1 MTNNDLAVELLQ
13 QRKKKRE
20 DPQSAA
26 TQTSTQ
32 SMSGQAALA
41 QELLSQRIQAR
52 KEREA
57 TQPTVSLPSQRI
69 DPAKE
74 RQESKG
80 KFNGWKYFENLGK
93 TLLAG
98 AASISAATGAMAE
111 DAVTSVID
119 TIFQG
124 ANTKGSGLFNALY
137 HGRPDWKFLGENGL
151 VGIEQN
157 KAHLDAEREEEVS
170 KINDSTIAGKAAKK
184 AASYGGDI
192 AYGVGGAIPMAMT
205 AGAAAVAPI
214 VNGVATSTEALANLG
229 ASVVESSGILSTLGK
244 GFRDTLTSKNY
255 WTAFA
260 SEVGSDYQ
268 EALSDGASTSE
279 AMNYAIGTSLLNSV
293 IEIGGGIQNVPKG
306 FSVKNLLRSAAE
318 EGMEEI
324 WQGPVGRT
332 MQNVVYGADNP
343 IASLSDDRAIFNPV
357 TSAQEFAGGFAVGG
371 ILSGAQ
377 MAAGKAADSVYNKQI
392 EKQSKRYEQV
402 QQMVRDRSGVKG
414 TYQTQEDGK
423 TTVGGSESAIK
434 SIVKGGQ
441 IEMETGDIVSPDK
454 VTFADR
460 NTADLYEGAI
470 NRAANAGAAN
480 VFVDSYAGGDVSR
493 YLLGMQEA
501 YEDGRAGVVTE
512 KRGTFADD
520 LTDAQRA
527 AAWNQGAADGLQ
539 SFRSDTGLGENGSAA
554 WTQVQQNQAVR
565 SNPRLRTGF
574 TSMYQAGLSGKAL
587 TDVKSDAAKYIPP
600 SVQTAAYQAGL
611 ADAASSLAR
620 EKAGV
625 KLVTRSDEAG
635 LADNDYSR
643 NLANK
648 DAGTARVLGAL
659 ASDMGVRIEIVP
671 QVQGGAANG
680 KYVNKTNTIQLAADA
695 DNPLAFVA
703 AHEVTHRMQDAAP
716 TEYHA
721 YRDAVMAYRA
731 NELGDDTAAHMV
743 ERYRD
748 ASREAG
754 VTLTQEEA
762 MDEIAADFTAEML
775 NDADLFERFA
785 AKNRTTA
792 KTLLDRLK
800 EFISKVKG
808 LVASKRN
815 KAAQEAYGKNFAEL
829 QKIADL
835 WQTAYDKAAETVGH
849 AVLVTNDAPTAGVSY
864 DDAVYSLRVT
874 DEALKSWLDR
884 QETVKTYKT
893 MQIVDGKLY
902 PPMAARVEGKYE
914 DPSVLGEWE
923 SAVERP
929 DLADNNGKF
938 KLDKGKGQGS
948 IKAAYN
954 PYMHSSNLVINDQ
967 FSGAY
972 TRNNLVTVECE
983 VPISEQTSG
992 YRAEKAKDSVGW
1004 HSWHTGT
1011 VAGQVRKQKGIERKV
1026 FLSRWIKPVRI
1037 LSDSEVAHMYKELLS
1052 GTNISVPDNVVTPA
1066 LLNELKKAGVMIAES
1081 GRVKPAN
1088 GDESAKLQIR
1098 RKYWKPKLRSDEWT
1112 LLNKKL
1118 DEEIGSSEQ
1127 YLDESTKWLYAD
1139 EKGVQVFALY
1149 GIGDGTE
1156 ATPLYASGGKAAL
1169 SDHQTLMAAG
1179 KEFDYGFNRD
1189 AETLNRVFKTLRD
1202 KQRKSYGSVFASEEG
1217 SSADG
1222 YGRVSTV
1229 KGDGNGR
1236 GSSGAGA
1243 QDQRGVKEKFQLKAP
1258 VEETRNLLAL
1268 HNKDEESILTALRL
1282 GGIPMPSI
1290 AIVKAQSGHSKYG
1303 PISLVFNK
1311 STIDPQ
1317 VDARNKVYGGDAYT
1331 PTKVSVEYPV
1341 NTRKALSIER
1351 EISDLSRKTA
1361 GGSFSSSSAIRA
1373 LGVDDISTYSV
1384 DELAKKL
1391 ANSDA
1396 VRAAYLAD
1404 TGKTLEPVMKDKV
1417 FSEAYGNDTL
1427 QAIVNKVGVQ
1437 RLAEMNA
1444 EIAAG
1449 ASVDD
1454 AVGTDVSAI
1463 REILEN
1469 YYRNSG
1475 EAILQRA
1482 AKRNGWTQDE
1492 VSRKREER
1500 VARAMENNVY
1510 PAAMERLIRD
1520 AWMFYEDGGA
1530 TKGEIDYWETRN
1542 KLLKFTNSNDVQ
1554 KWIRGKLDG
1563 VLGDAGIYNG
1573 KDPYTANGNRRS
1585 FHSTH
1590 YDYTLENIVKAMS
1603 ETQEERG
1610 GQVSGVTAGGLQA
1623 SAVPSYNSV
1632 GEIKADSGRLGSVE
1646 SDSYKTQI
1654 QAVEERIRGVVDQIR
1669 KETKPHSDNSYEEG
1683 EIIGT
1688 VLMEA
1693 AKGKCTVA
1701 SIVRTFAKEG
1711 YSISQSTAKRIQSLY
1726 NAAAELPTEY
1736 FEAKPQRA
1744 VGFDEVLAA
1753 VIPDNSS
1760 SAIREALSD
1769 AGVRII
1775 EYPAG
1780 DESARLNAVNSVDDA
1795 RFQLKSQTQIESE
1808 MRDIKK
1814 ERDRLK
1820 ARVQSLERQVARWKA
1835 ETKPSMPSFREGD
1848 LKKLGNRLINDFD
1861 SSTKYR
1867 EIKTDMENLGKA
1879 LLSQNVPDTDLHAYA
1894 EYVAEKII
1902 QNSRVLDD
1910 GGEDLLEIQKH
1921 LKSVKLAY
1929 TDDGSIP
1936 DFSAWKKAHRDI
1948 KFAKDGG
1955 LPVDVAYHE
1964 LTEMFGGGYFPASI
1978 TNPADQLTRM
1988 GEILEDIDNIWSNP
2002 YDEYH
2007 DIAVTALG
2015 NALIEGMISDDVRQT
2030 RPTYAD
2036 RKEQEIAHLKDLL
2049 SKTRAGRDEKI
2060 KQMRTAYAERTK
2072 AGAERRKAREIR
2084 AKISRHTETLS
2095 RKLLRPTDKQHI
2107 PEQLRTPVAALLRSI
2122 NMESARSYDEN
2133 GRLRSGNNGTPTKRT
2148 QDAIRLREAY
2158 DSILSND
2165 PNFVID
2171 PALFGGDGTS
2181 GFIDQLVQLGNQRID
2196 EMNTAQLNVIWK
2208 AIKGIETTI
2217 TSYDKALSSG
2227 KYMFISQW
2235 ANDLRSGVSSRKRA
2249 NKKAAL
2255 SLYDPR
2261 TFFNAYGDAGL
2272 DVFRALRNAED
2283 TQNRRVAEVAK
2294 LTEKFMSREVYKQRN
2309 ERHTFTTEGGQ
2320 TITLTNDQIMNL
2332 YNLAN
2337 RGKHSMQ
2344 HLSVGG
2350 VIQPYIKRD
2359 GKLPAIERGTKSIPL
2374 TASDVAQITD
2384 VLTDEQIKVAKGLQK
2399 IASTMLAKWGNEASM
2414 AVYGYNKF
2422 TEEHYWPIKSAREAI
2437 VQNAERG
2444 ENMPREI
2451 RNMGSAKALNE
2462 NASNT
2467 LDLGGVFDVFTK
2479 NASDMI
2485 TYSTMLEPMED
2496 INRLFNYRYRD
2507 SAGNLTG
2514 KNVKNVLTDVYG
2526 EQALKYWRNLM
2537 SDVQNGI
2544 AHDDEPITRMIEKF
2558 VGRTKA
2564 ASVGMNA
2571 RVVLQ
2576 QPTAFFRAAAIID
2589 PSDMAKGLV
2598 KAPTKGN
2605 GWKKAKQYAGIAA
2618 IKDSSGFDQAGQYT
2632 IMKGI
2637 LNGADQTF
2645 MDKLSDA
2652 SGAAAAKA
2660 DAVTWGKIWN
2670 ACEYTVQKEGRYEVG
2685 SEEFYTRTAEVF
2697 SDVIDQSQVVDGI
2710 LQRTQIMRSGNG
2722 LTKQATAFM
2731 GEPMKS
2737 LNMLLRAYDAWR
2749 YETNPS
2755 KKSAA
2760 LKQFARTS
2768 IALLVT
2774 DGVNALVQSLVDA
2787 ARKDDKDKD
2796 YWGRYFE
2803 VLTGVTGEDDTV
2815 VSVLLGSNLWDNI
2828 DPVGRIPFAKDIKS
2842 MLQGYTVSRM
2852 DADAVSDFI
2861 AAAQLFTKATQGD
2874 GQKTTLYAFKQLLV
2888 TGSKIFG
2895 ISVGNIGRDTWAV
2908 ARSIAQE
2915 TGSYWAM
2922 YQMEQMIYRVAPDAK
2937 NSSRYYSI
2945 LYHAL
2950 QDDKAA
2956 YDRIYA
2962 DLISKGYTDKQIKTG
2977 MKNAI
2982 KNAGGSDM
2990 LSQLEDVGFSRED
3003 AETVIKQQEFKQ
3015 SYGFSYD
3022 DLADEYADGNIS
3034 RREVIRALQNVGG
3047 LSAEDAELKATAYD
3061 WKNAGVSDATNAIV
3075 KAYQS
3080 YGSDAGFDKKSF
3092 AEAYKDL
3099 NAVKGED
3106 TDGDGKIE
3114 KKQFVLEAIN
3124 KMNISTA
3131 QKDAL
3136 YRMKGYGEKQLADAP
3151 WH

>member
-13 QRKKKRE
+13 QRRKKRE
-20 DPQSAA
+20 ESQSAGA
-26 TQTSTQ
+26 QTTTQ

-93 TLLAG
+93 TLLTG

-157 KAHLDAEREEEVS
+157 KAYLDAEREEEVS
-170 KINDSTIAGKAAKK
+170 KINDSSIAGKAAKK

-279 AMNYAIGTSLLNSV
+279 AMNYAIATSLLNSV
-293 IEIGGGIQNVPKG
+293 IEIGGGIQNVPKN
-306 FSVKNLLRSAAE
+306 FSVKDILRSAAE

-332 MQNVVYGADNP
+332 MQNVVYGANNP
-343 IASLSDDRAIFNPV
+343 IVSTTDDRAIFNPV
-357 TSAQEFAGGFAVGG
+357 TSAQEFAGGFTVGG

-377 MAAGKAADSVYNKQI
+377 MAAGKAANSIYSKQV
-392 EKQSKRYEQV
+392 EKQSQRYEQAQARV
-402 QQMVRDRSGVKG
+402 KELSGVKG
-414 TYQTQEDGK
+414 TYQTGENGK
-423 TTVGGSESAIK
+423 TTVGGNESAIK
-434 SIVKGGQ
+434 SVVKGGQ
-441 IEMETGDIVSPDK
+441 IEMANGEVVSPDK
-454 VTFADR
+454 VKFADR

-480 VFVDSYAGGDVSR
+480 VFVDSYTGGDVSR

-520 LTDAQRA
+520 LTDAQRT
-527 AAWNQGAADGLQ
+527 AAWNQGAADGIQ
-539 SFRSDTGLGENGSAA
+539 SFRSDTGLGENGSDA
-554 WTQVQQNQAVR
+554 WTQVQQNQAVK

-574 TSMYQAGLSGKAL
+574 TAMYQAGLSGKSL
-587 TDVKSDAAKYIPP
+587 TDVKSDAARYIPP

-625 KLVTRSDEAG
+625 KLVTKSNEAG
-635 LADNDYSR
+635 LVDNDYSKK
-643 NLANK
+643 LANN
-648 DAGTARVLGAL
+648 DTGTARVLGSL

-671 QVQGGAANG
+671 QVQGGAASG
-680 KYVNKTNTIQLAADA
+680 KYVKGTNTVLLAADA
-695 DNPLAFVA
+695 ENPLSFVA

-762 MDEIAADFTAEML
+762 MDEIAADFTAKMI
-775 NDADLFERFA
+775 NDTDLFGRFA
-785 AKNRTTA
+785 DKNRSA
-792 KTLLDRLK
+792 AGKLLDGLKAFISRVKTLFTGKARD
-800 EFISKVKG
+800 
-808 LVASKRN
+808 
-815 KAAQEAYGKNFAEL
+815 KAAQEAYGKNFADL
-829 QKIADL
+829 QKVADL
-835 WQTAYDKAAETVGH
+835 WQTAYDKAAKTIRESTN
-849 AVLVTNDAPTAGVSY
+849 AVTAN
-864 DDAVYSLRVT
+864 A
-874 DEALKSWLDR
+874 
-884 QETVKTYKT
+884 
-893 MQIVDGKLY
+893 
-902 PPMAARVEGKYE
+902 
-914 DPSVLGEWE
+914 
-923 SAVERP
+923 
-929 DLADNNGKF
+929 
-938 KLDKGKGQGS
+938 
-948 IKAAYN
+948 
-954 PYMHSSNLVINDQ
+954 
-967 FSGAY
+967 
-972 TRNNLVTVECE
+972 
-983 VPISEQTSG
+983 
-992 YRAEKAKDSVGW
+992 
-1004 HSWHTGT
+1004 
-1011 VAGQVRKQKGIERKV
+1011 
-1026 FLSRWIKPVRI
+1026 
-1037 LSDSEVAHMYKELLS
+1037 
-1052 GTNISVPDNVVTPA
+1052 
-1066 LLNELKKAGVMIAES
+1066 
-1081 GRVKPAN
+1081 
-1088 GDESAKLQIR
+1088 DESAKLQIR
-1098 RKYWKPKLRSDEWT
+1098 RKYWKPQLRSDEWA
-1112 LLNKKL
+1112 LLNRKL

-1169 SDHQTLMAAG
+1169 SDHQTLMVAG
-1179 KEFDYGFNRD
+1179 KEFDYGFNRG

-1243 QDQRGVKEKFQLKAP
+1243 QDQRGVKEKFQLKSP
-1258 VEETRNLLAL
+1258 VEETKNLLAL
-1268 HNKDEESILTALRL
+1268 HNKDEESILAALRL

-1317 VDARNKVYGGDAYT
+1317 ADARNKVYGGDAYT

-1341 NTRKALSIER
+1341 NTRKVLSLER

-1427 QAIVNKVGVQ
+1427 QAIVDKVGVQ
-1437 RLAEMNA
+1437 RLAEINA
-1444 EIAAG
+1444 EIATG
-1449 ASVDD
+1449 APVND

-1469 YYRNSG
+1469 YYRNRG

-1510 PAAMERLIRD
+1510 PAAMERLIQD
-1520 AWMFYEDGGA
+1520 AWAFYEDGGT
-1530 TKGEIDYWETRN
+1530 TKGEIDYWGTRET
-1542 KLLKFTNSNDVQ
+1542 LLKSTNPDDVQ

-1701 SIVRTFAKEG
+1701 SIVRTFAKED

-1760 SAIREALSD
+1760 LAIREALSD
-1769 AGVRII
+1769 AGVRTI
-1775 EYPAG
+1775 EYLAG
-1780 DESARLNAVNSVDDA
+1780 DETARLNAVNSVADA
-1795 RFQLKSQTQIESE
+1795 RFQLKSQTQIETE

-1820 ARVQSLERQVARWKA
+1820 TRVKSLERQVARWKA
-1835 ETKPSMPSFREGD
+1835 EVKPSMPSFREGD

-1861 SSTKYR
+1861 SSTKYS

-1879 LLSQNVPDTDLHAYA
+1879 LLSQDVPDTDLHAYA

-1902 QNSRVLDD
+1902 QNSRVLEE

-1936 DFSAWKKAHRDI
+1936 DFPEWKKEHRDI

-1955 LPVDVAYHE
+1955 LPVDVAYNE
-1964 LTEMFGGGYFPASI
+1964 LTELFGGGYFPESI
-1978 TNPADQLTRM
+1978 VHPADQLTRM
-1988 GEILEDIDNIWSNP
+1988 GEVLEDIDSIWSNP
-2002 YDEYH
+2002 YDEYR
-2007 DIAVTALG
+2007 DIAVTSLG

-2036 RKEQEIAHLKDLL
+2036 RKEKEIAHLKDLL
-2049 SKTRAGRDEKI
+2049 NKTRAGRDERI

-2072 AGAERRKAREIR
+2072 AGSERRKANEIR
-2084 AKISRHTETLS
+2084 ARISKHAGTLS
-2095 RKLLRPTDKQHI
+2095 QKLLHPTDKQHI
-2107 PEQLRTPVAALLRSI
+2107 PEQLRTPVAALLRVI
-2122 NMESARSYDEN
+2122 NTESSMSYDES
-2133 GRLRSGNNGTPTKRT
+2133 GKLRKGTTGSPTKRT
-2148 QDAIRLREAY
+2148 QEAIRLREAY
-2158 DSILSND
+2158 DEILSSD
-2165 PNFVID
+2165 PNFVVD
-2171 PALFGGDGTS
+2171 PALFGEGGQS
-2181 GFIDQLVQLGNQRID
+2181 GFIDQLVELGSQRIGD
-2196 EMNTAQLNVIWK
+2196 MNSEQLNVVWK
-2208 AIKGIETTI
+2208 AIKGIETTVS
-2217 TSYDKALSSG
+2217 SYDKALSSG
-2227 KYMFISQW
+2227 KYIFISQW
-2235 ANDLRSGVSSRKRA
+2235 ANDLRSGISSRKRA
-2249 NKKAAL
+2249 NKKAVL

-2283 TQNRRVAEVAK
+2283 TQNRRVAEIAK
-2294 LTEKFMSREVYKQRN
+2294 LAEKFMSRDVYKQRN
-2309 ERHTFTTEGGQ
+2309 ERHTFTTEAGQ

-2374 TASDVAQITD
+2374 TANDVAQITD

-2414 AVYGYNKF
+2414 AVYGYDKF

-2576 QPTAFFRAAAIID
+2576 QPTAFFRAAAILD

-2685 SEEFYTRTAEVF
+2685 SEDFYTRTAEVF

-2737 LNMLLRAYDAWR
+2737 LNMLLRSYDAWR

-2803 VLTGVTGEDDTV
+2803 VLTGVTGEDDTAA
-2815 VSVLLGSNLWDNI
+2815 SVLLGSNLWDNI

-3075 KAYQS
+3075 EAYQS

>member
-74 RQESKG
+74 RQESNG
-80 KFNGWKYFENLGK
+80 KFNGWKYFGNLGK
-93 TLLAG
+93 TLLVG

-157 KAHLDAEREEEVS
+157 KAYLDAEREEEVS
-170 KINDSTIAGKAAKK
+170 KINDSSIAGKAAKK

-279 AMNYAIGTSLLNSV
+279 AMNYAIATSLLNSV
-293 IEIGGGIQNVPKG
+293 IEIGGGIQNVPKN
-306 FSVKNLLRSAAE
+306 FSVKDLLRSAAE

-357 TSAQEFAGGFAVGG
+357 TSAQEFAGGFTVGG

-377 MAAGKAADSVYNKQI
+377 MAAGKAANSIYSKQV
-392 EKQSKRYEQV
+392 EKQSQRYEQAQARV
-402 QQMVRDRSGVKG
+402 KELSGVKG
-414 TYQTQEDGK
+414 TYQTGENGK
-423 TTVGGSESAIK
+423 TTVGGNESAIK
-434 SIVKGGQ
+434 SVVKGGQ
-441 IEMETGDIVSPDK
+441 IEMANGEVVSPDK
-454 VTFADR
+454 VKFADR

-470 NRAANAGAAN
+470 SRAANAGAAN
-480 VFVDSYAGGDVSR
+480 VFIDSYTGGDVSR

-520 LTDAQRA
+520 LTDAQRT

-554 WTQVQQNQAVR
+554 WTQVQQNQAVK

-625 KLVTRSDEAG
+625 KLVTRSGEPG
-635 LADNDYSR
+635 LTDNDYSR

-743 ERYRD
+743 ERYRN

-785 AKNRTTA
+785 AKNRTAA

-800 EFISKVKG
+800 EFISKVKD

-815 KAAQEAYGKNFAEL
+815 KAAQETYGKNFAEL

-835 WQTAYDKAAETVGH
+835 WQTAYDKAAETMSETVSVV
-849 AVLVTNDAPTAGVSY
+849 ANARVDEISY
-864 DDAVYSLRVT
+864 DDAVYSVRVT
-874 DEALKSWLDR
+874 DEELKRWLDR
-884 QETVKTYKT
+884 QDTVKTYKT
-893 MQIVDGKLY
+893 MQIVGGKLY
-902 PPMAARVEGKYE
+902 PPMAARVDGKYE
-914 DPSVLGEWE
+914 DNSILGEWE
-923 SAVERP
+923 AAVERP
-929 DLADNNGKF
+929 DLADKTGKF
-938 KLDKGKGQGS
+938 KLDKGKGNGS

-954 PYMHSSNLVINDQ
+954 PYMRSSNLVINDQ

-972 TRNNLVTVECE
+972 KRNNLVTVECE
-983 VPISEQTSG
+983 VPASELTSG
-992 YRAEKAKDSVGW
+992 YHAEKAKDSVGW
-1004 HSWHTGT
+1004 HDWHTGT
-1011 VAGQVRKQKGIERKV
+1011 VAGQIRNKKGIERKV

-1037 LSDSEVAHMYKELLS
+1037 LSDSEVASMYKDLLS
-1052 GTNISVPDNVVTPA
+1052 GTDIAVPDNVVTPS
-1066 LLNELKKAGVMIAES
+1066 LLNALKVAGVKIVES
-1081 GRVKPAN
+1081 GRVQQEAAAVN
-1088 GDESAKLQIR
+1088 ADESARLQIR
-1098 RKYWKPKLRSDEWT
+1098 RKYWKPQLRSDEWA
-1112 LLNKKL
+1112 LLNRKL

-1149 GIGDGTE
+1149 GVGDGTE
-1156 ATPLYASGGKAAL
+1156 ATPLYAVGGKQATAYNAAVIEYIERRE
-1169 SDHQTLMAAG
+1169 
-1179 KEFDYGFNRD
+1179 KY
-1189 AETLNRVFKTLRD
+1189 
-1202 KQRKSYGSVFASEEG
+1202 
-1217 SSADG
+1217 
-1222 YGRVSTV
+1222 
-1229 KGDGNGR
+1229 DGNGGSADSWVELLRSKKGRRSRNISQAKGSAGDSRTVYGLHGGSQNGDIR
-1236 GSSGAGA
+1236 GTSGRST
-1243 QDQRGVKEKFQLKAP
+1243 QDQRRVKEKFSLRDSAGRELTAAQQEYFRDSQVRDADG
-1258 VEETRNLLAL
+1258 NLLVMYHQTEGAFTVFDTR
-1268 HNKDEESILTALRL
+1268 HKGAGTGDDETPFGIFLKRTARDIGVRGKNQMELYANIRNPLRVRDRAEL
-1282 GGIPMPSI
+1282 VARLRELSGTYAELKG
-1290 AIVKAQSGHSKYG
+1290 QSGKIDKEYG
-1303 PISLVFNK
+1303 AKFAEAKAAFKNFLLHWRKENP
-1311 STIDPQ
+1311 
-1317 VDARNKVYGGDAYT
+1317 DAPSRAAYDAEGFDAAFDAEDNVVKEWT
-1331 PTKVSVEYPV
+1331 QK
-1341 NTRKALSIER
+1341 K
-1351 EISDLSRKTA
+1351 
-1361 GGSFSSSSAIRA
+1361 
-1373 LGVDDISTYSV
+1373 
-1384 DELAKKL
+1384 DELALRAKEAITDALRKNGYDGVILESDRGSWGRSTDAYIALDANQVKNVTNQNPTEDPDIRYSLRGSAGRIVHPGNGESYWNDLSYRGYTEDSAIPNSIGYAMFADDPHAIANYGDKFSAVFHGDL
-1391 ANSDA
+1391 APIDDFKGA
-1396 VRAAYLAD
+1396 IARAWERDKAKYLLPPE
-1404 TGKTLEPVMKDKV
+1404 LEV
-1417 FSEAYGNDTL
+1417 FSDRSG
-1427 QAIVNKVGVQ
+1427 
-1437 RLAEMNA
+1437 AEMA
-1444 EIAAG
+1444 DHFDPVDIVDG
-1449 ASVDD
+1449 A
-1454 AVGTDVSAI
+1454 
-1463 REILEN
+1463 
-1469 YYRNSG
+1469 
-1475 EAILQRA
+1475 
-1482 AKRNGWTQDE
+1482 
-1492 VSRKREER
+1492 
-1500 VARAMENNVY
+1500 
-1510 PAAMERLIRD
+1510 D
-1520 AWMFYEDGGA
+1520 AWDTPELITWAF
-1530 TKGEIDYWETRN
+1530 
-1542 KLLKFTNSNDVQ
+1542 SH
-1554 KWIRGKLDG
+1554 
-1563 VLGDAGIYNG
+1563 GI
-1573 KDPYTANGNRRS
+1573 
-1585 FHSTH
+1585 
-1590 YDYTLENIVKAMS
+1590 
-1603 ETQEERG
+1603 
-1610 GQVSGVTAGGLQA
+1610 
-1623 SAVPSYNSV
+1623 
-1632 GEIKADSGRLGSVE
+1632 
-1646 SDSYKTQI
+1646 
-1654 QAVEERIRGVVDQIR
+1654 
-1669 KETKPHSDNSYEEG
+1669 
-1683 EIIGT
+1683 
-1688 VLMEA
+1688 
-1693 AKGKCTVA
+1693 
-1701 SIVRTFAKEG
+1701 
-1711 YSISQSTAKRIQSLY
+1711 
-1726 NAAAELPTEY
+1726 
-1736 FEAKPQRA
+1736 
-1744 VGFDEVLAA
+1744 FDEVGGVKTSDGAIVWDDSLIRGTSDDSG
-1753 VIPDNSS
+1753 VWGGNLHEKKYSVRD
-1760 SAIREALSD
+1760 SAGSELTTAQPK
-1769 AGVRII
+1769 
-1775 EYPAG
+1775 EN
-1780 DESARLNAVNSVDDA
+1780 RL
-1795 RFQLKSQTQIESE
+1795 QLKSQTQIESE
-1808 MRDIKK
+1808 MRDLKK

-1848 LKKLGNRLINDFD
+1848 LKKLGNRLIDDFD
-1861 SSTKYR
+1861 SSTKYS

-1879 LLSQNVPDTDLHAYA
+1879 LLSQDVPDTDLHAYA

-1902 QNSRVLDD
+1902 QNSRVLEE

-1936 DFSAWKKAHRDI
+1936 DFSEWKKAHRDI

-1964 LTEMFGGGYFPASI
+1964 LTDLFGGGYFPENI
-1978 TNPADQLTRM
+1978 VHPADQLTRM
-1988 GEILEDIDNIWSNP
+1988 GEVLEDIDSIWSNP
-2002 YDEYH
+2002 YDEYR

-2049 SKTRAGRDEKI
+2049 SKTRAGRNEKI

-2107 PEQLRTPVAALLRSI
+2107 PESLRMPVAKLLRSI
-2122 NMESARSYDEN
+2122 NLESSRSYDAEGN
-2133 GRLRSGNNGTPTKRT
+2133 LQVHKSGKRKGEVIRRT

-2158 DSILSND
+2158 NEILKSD
-2165 PNFVID
+2165 PNFVVD
-2171 PALFGGDGTS
+2171 PALFGDDGQS
-2181 GFIDQLVQLGNQRID
+2181 GFIDQLVALGDQRID
-2196 EMNTAQLNVIWK
+2196 KMGTEQLNVIWK

-2217 TSYDKALSSG
+2217 TSYDKALASG

-2283 TQNRRVAEVAK
+2283 TQNRRVAKVAK

-2544 AHDDEPITRMIEKF
+2544 THDDEPITRMIEKL

-2652 SGAAAAKA
+2652 SSAAAAKA

-2861 AAAQLFTKATQGD
+2861 AAAQLFTKAAQGD
-2874 GQKTTLYAFKQLLV
+2874 GQKTPLYAFKQLLV

-2895 ISVGNIGRDTWAV
+2895 VSVGNIGRDTWAV

-3034 RREVIRALQNVGG
+3034 HREVIRALQNVGG

-3061 WKNAGVSDATNAIV
+3061 WKNTGVSDATNAIV

-3080 YGSDAGFDKKSF
+3080 YGSEAGFDKKTF

>member
-1 MTNNDLAVELLQ
+1 
-13 QRKKKRE
+13 
-20 DPQSAA
+20 
-26 TQTSTQ
+26 
-32 SMSGQAALA
+32 
-41 QELLSQRIQAR
+41 
-52 KEREA
+52 
-57 TQPTVSLPSQRI
+57 
-69 DPAKE
+69 
-74 RQESKG
+74 
-80 KFNGWKYFENLGK
+80 
-93 TLLAG
+93 
-98 AASISAATGAMAE
+98 MA
-111 DAVTSVID
+111 
-119 TIFQG
+119 
-124 ANTKGSGLFNALY
+124 
-137 HGRPDWKFLGENGL
+137 
-151 VGIEQN
+151 
-157 KAHLDAEREEEVS
+157 
-170 KINDSTIAGKAAKK
+170 
-184 AASYGGDI
+184 
-192 AYGVGGAIPMAMT
+192 
-205 AGAAAVAPI
+205 
-214 VNGVATSTEALANLG
+214 
-229 ASVVESSGILSTLGK
+229 
-244 GFRDTLTSKNY
+244 
-255 WTAFA
+255 
-260 SEVGSDYQ
+260 
-268 EALSDGASTSE
+268 
-279 AMNYAIGTSLLNSV
+279 
-293 IEIGGGIQNVPKG
+293 
-306 FSVKNLLRSAAE
+306 
-318 EGMEEI
+318 
-324 WQGPVGRT
+324 
-332 MQNVVYGADNP
+332 
-343 IASLSDDRAIFNPV
+343 
-357 TSAQEFAGGFAVGG
+357 
-371 ILSGAQ
+371 
-377 MAAGKAADSVYNKQI
+377 
-392 EKQSKRYEQV
+392 
-402 QQMVRDRSGVKG
+402 
-414 TYQTQEDGK
+414 
-423 TTVGGSESAIK
+423 
-434 SIVKGGQ
+434 
-441 IEMETGDIVSPDK
+441 
-454 VTFADR
+454 
-460 NTADLYEGAI
+460 
-470 NRAANAGAAN
+470 
-480 VFVDSYAGGDVSR
+480 
-493 YLLGMQEA
+493 
-501 YEDGRAGVVTE
+501 
-512 KRGTFADD
+512 
-520 LTDAQRA
+520 
-527 AAWNQGAADGLQ
+527 
-539 SFRSDTGLGENGSAA
+539 
-554 WTQVQQNQAVR
+554 
-565 SNPRLRTGF
+565 
-574 TSMYQAGLSGKAL
+574 
-587 TDVKSDAAKYIPP
+587 
-600 SVQTAAYQAGL
+600 
-611 ADAASSLAR
+611 
-620 EKAGV
+620 
-625 KLVTRSDEAG
+625 
-635 LADNDYSR
+635 
-643 NLANK
+643 
-648 DAGTARVLGAL
+648 
-659 ASDMGVRIEIVP
+659 
-671 QVQGGAANG
+671 
-680 KYVNKTNTIQLAADA
+680 
-695 DNPLAFVA
+695 
-703 AHEVTHRMQDAAP
+703 
-716 TEYHA
+716 
-721 YRDAVMAYRA
+721 
-731 NELGDDTAAHMV
+731 
-743 ERYRD
+743 
-748 ASREAG
+748 
-754 VTLTQEEA
+754 
-762 MDEIAADFTAEML
+762 
-775 NDADLFERFA
+775 
-785 AKNRTTA
+785 
-792 KTLLDRLK
+792 
-800 EFISKVKG
+800 
-808 LVASKRN
+808 
-815 KAAQEAYGKNFAEL
+815 
-829 QKIADL
+829 
-835 WQTAYDKAAETVGH
+835 
-849 AVLVTNDAPTAGVSY
+849 
-864 DDAVYSLRVT
+864 
-874 DEALKSWLDR
+874 
-884 QETVKTYKT
+884 
-893 MQIVDGKLY
+893 
-902 PPMAARVEGKYE
+902 
-914 DPSVLGEWE
+914 
-923 SAVERP
+923 
-929 DLADNNGKF
+929 
-938 KLDKGKGQGS
+938 
-948 IKAAYN
+948 
-954 PYMHSSNLVINDQ
+954 
-967 FSGAY
+967 
-972 TRNNLVTVECE
+972 
-983 VPISEQTSG
+983 
-992 YRAEKAKDSVGW
+992 
-1004 HSWHTGT
+1004 
-1011 VAGQVRKQKGIERKV
+1011 
-1026 FLSRWIKPVRI
+1026 
-1037 LSDSEVAHMYKELLS
+1037 
-1052 GTNISVPDNVVTPA
+1052 
-1066 LLNELKKAGVMIAES
+1066 
-1081 GRVKPAN
+1081 
-1088 GDESAKLQIR
+1088 
-1098 RKYWKPKLRSDEWT
+1098 
-1112 LLNKKL
+1112 
-1118 DEEIGSSEQ
+1118 
-1127 YLDESTKWLYAD
+1127 
-1139 EKGVQVFALY
+1139 
-1149 GIGDGTE
+1149 
-1156 ATPLYASGGKAAL
+1156 
-1169 SDHQTLMAAG
+1169 
-1179 KEFDYGFNRD
+1179 
-1189 AETLNRVFKTLRD
+1189 
-1202 KQRKSYGSVFASEEG
+1202 
-1217 SSADG
+1217 
-1222 YGRVSTV
+1222 
-1229 KGDGNGR
+1229 
-1236 GSSGAGA
+1236 
-1243 QDQRGVKEKFQLKAP
+1243 
-1258 VEETRNLLAL
+1258 
-1268 HNKDEESILTALRL
+1268 ALRL

-1317 VDARNKVYGGDAYT
+1317 ADARNKVYGGDAYT

-1341 NTRKALSIER
+1341 NTRKVLSLER

-1427 QAIVNKVGVQ
+1427 QAIVDKVGVQ
-1437 RLAEMNA
+1437 RLAEINA
-1444 EIAAG
+1444 DIATG
-1449 ASVDD
+1449 APVND

-1469 YYRNSG
+1469 YYRNRG

-1510 PAAMERLIRD
+1510 PAAMERLIQD
-1520 AWMFYEDGGA
+1520 AWAFYEDGGT
-1530 TKGEIDYWETRN
+1530 TKGEIDYWKTRET
-1542 KLLKFTNSNDVQ
+1542 LLKSTNPDDVQ

-1701 SIVRTFAKEG
+1701 SIVRTFAKED

-1753 VIPDNSS
+1753 VIPNNSS
-1760 SAIREALSD
+1760 LAIREALSD
-1769 AGVRII
+1769 AGVRTI
-1775 EYPAG
+1775 EYLAG
-1780 DESARLNAVNSVDDA
+1780 DETARLNAVNSVADA
-1795 RFQLKSQTQIESE
+1795 RFQLKSQTQIETE

-1820 ARVQSLERQVARWKA
+1820 TRVKSLERQVARWKA
-1835 ETKPSMPSFREGD
+1835 EVKPSMPSFREGD

-1861 SSTKYR
+1861 SSTKYS

-1879 LLSQNVPDTDLHAYA
+1879 LLSQDVPDTDLHAYA

-1902 QNSRVLDD
+1902 QNSRVLEE

-1936 DFSAWKKAHRDI
+1936 DFPEWKKEHRDI

-1955 LPVDVAYHE
+1955 LPVDVAYNE
-1964 LTEMFGGGYFPASI
+1964 LTELFGGGYFPESI
-1978 TNPADQLTRM
+1978 VHPADQLTRM

-2015 NALIEGMISDDVRQT
+2015 NSLIESMISDDVRQT

-2036 RKEQEIAHLKDLL
+2036 RKEKEIAHLKDLL

-2072 AGAERRKAREIR
+2072 SGAEKRKAREMR
-2084 AKISRHTETLS
+2084 ARIARHTDALS
-2095 RKLLRPTDKQHI
+2095 QKLLHPTDKQHI
-2107 PEQLRTPVAALLRSI
+2107 PEQLRTPVAALLRVI
-2122 NMESARSYDEN
+2122 NTESSMSYDES
-2133 GRLRSGNNGTPTKRT
+2133 GKLRKGTTGSPTKRT
-2148 QDAIRLREAY
+2148 QEAIRLREAY
-2158 DSILSND
+2158 DEILSSD
-2165 PNFVID
+2165 PNFVVD
-2171 PALFGGDGTS
+2171 PALFGEGGQS
-2181 GFIDQLVQLGNQRID
+2181 GFIDQLVELGSQRIGD
-2196 EMNTAQLNVIWK
+2196 MNSEQLNVVWK
-2208 AIKGIETTI
+2208 AIKGIETTVS
-2217 TSYDKALSSG
+2217 SYDKALSSG
-2227 KYMFISQW
+2227 KYIFISQW

-2249 NKKAAL
+2249 NKKAVL

-2283 TQNRRVAEVAK
+2283 TQNRRVAEIAK
-2294 LTEKFMSREVYKQRN
+2294 LAEKFMSRDVYKQRN
-2309 ERHTFTTEGGQ
+2309 DRHTFTTEAGQ

-2374 TASDVAQITD
+2374 TANDVAQITD

-2467 LDLGGVFDVFTK
+2467 MDLGGVFDVFTK

-2576 QPTAFFRAAAIID
+2576 QPTAFFRAAAILD

-2632 IMKGI
+2632 IMKDI

-2685 SEEFYTRTAEVF
+2685 SEDFYTRTAEVF

-2737 LNMLLRAYDAWR
+2737 LNMLLRSYDAWR

>member
-13 QRKKKRE
+13 QRRKKRE
-20 DPQSAA
+20 ESQSAGA
-26 TQTSTQ
+26 QTATQ

-80 KFNGWKYFENLGK
+80 KFNGWKYFGNLGK

-137 HGRPDWKFLGENGL
+137 HGRPEWKFLGENGL

-157 KAHLDAEREEEVS
+157 KAYLDAEREEEVS

-279 AMNYAIGTSLLNSV
+279 AMNYAIATSLLNSV
-293 IEIGGGIQNVPKG
+293 IEIGGGIQNVPKN
-306 FSVKNLLRSAAE
+306 FSVKDLLRSAAE

-343 IASLSDDRAIFNPV
+343 VASLSDDRAIFNPV

-392 EKQSKRYEQV
+392 EKQSKRYEQA
-402 QQMVRDRSGVKG
+402 QQIVRDRSGVKG

-434 SIVKGGQ
+434 SIVKDGQ

-554 WTQVQQNQAVR
+554 WTQVQQNQTVR

-625 KLVTRSDEAG
+625 KLVTRSGEAG
-635 LADNDYSR
+635 LTDNDYSR

-648 DAGTARVLGAL
+648 DAGTARVLASF

-671 QVQGGAANG
+671 QVLGGAANG

-785 AKNRTTA
+785 AKNRPAA
-792 KTLLDRLK
+792 KTILDRLK

-835 WQTAYDKAAETVGH
+835 WQTAYDKAAETV
-849 AVLVTNDAPTAGVSY
+849 AGTS
-864 DDAVYSLRVT
+864 
-874 DEALKSWLDR
+874 DEA
-884 QETVKTYKT
+884 
-893 MQIVDGKLY
+893 
-902 PPMAARVEGKYE
+902 
-914 DPSVLGEWE
+914 
-923 SAVERP
+923 
-929 DLADNNGKF
+929 
-938 KLDKGKGQGS
+938 
-948 IKAAYN
+948 
-954 PYMHSSNLVINDQ
+954 
-967 FSGAY
+967 
-972 TRNNLVTVECE
+972 
-983 VPISEQTSG
+983 
-992 YRAEKAKDSVGW
+992 
-1004 HSWHTGT
+1004 
-1011 VAGQVRKQKGIERKV
+1011 
-1026 FLSRWIKPVRI
+1026 
-1037 LSDSEVAHMYKELLS
+1037 
-1052 GTNISVPDNVVTPA
+1052 GTNADGTS
-1066 LLNELKKAGVMIAES
+1066 KM
-1081 GRVKPAN
+1081 
-1088 GDESAKLQIR
+1088 QIR
-1098 RKYWKPKLRSDEWT
+1098 RKYWRPDLNRTEWN
-1112 LLNKKL
+1112 LLNRRL
-1118 DEEIGSSEQ
+1118 TEEIESSEQ

-1156 ATPLYASGGKAAL
+1156 ATPLYAVGGEKALKAHEFLTSKMEVLDNEAERNRENVGRWISGVRGDEKYDRYDTHALGRTGTVTNGTDQLHGGTPNGDSERIAGKGNRNGEVKFSLRDSAGRIVHPGNGESYWNDLSYRGYTEDSAIPNSIGYAMFADDPHAIANYGDKFSAVFHGDLAPIDDFKDAIARAWERDKAKYLLPPEFEVFSDRSGAEMANHFDPVDIVDGADAWDTPELITWAFSHGIFDEVGGVKTSDGAIVWDESLIRGTSDDGGVWGGNLHEEKYSIRDSAGRELTAAQQEYFRDSQVRDADGNL
-1169 SDHQTLMAAG
+1169 LVMYHQTEGAFTVFDTRHKGAGTGDDETPFGIFLKRTARDIGVRGKNQMELYANIRNPLRVRDRAELVARLRELSGTYAELKDQSGKIDKEYGAKFAEAKDAFKNFLLQWRKENPDAPSRAA
-1179 KEFDYGFNRD
+1179 YD
-1189 AETLNRVFKTLRD
+1189 AEGFDAAFDAEDNV
-1202 KQRKSYGSVFASEEG
+1202 
-1217 SSADG
+1217 
-1222 YGRVSTV
+1222 
-1229 KGDGNGR
+1229 
-1236 GSSGAGA
+1236 
-1243 QDQRGVKEKFQLKAP
+1243 VKEWTQKK
-1258 VEETRNLLAL
+1258 
-1268 HNKDEESILTALRL
+1268 
-1282 GGIPMPSI
+1282 
-1290 AIVKAQSGHSKYG
+1290 
-1303 PISLVFNK
+1303 
-1311 STIDPQ
+1311 
-1317 VDARNKVYGGDAYT
+1317 
-1331 PTKVSVEYPV
+1331 
-1341 NTRKALSIER
+1341 
-1351 EISDLSRKTA
+1351 
-1361 GGSFSSSSAIRA
+1361 
-1373 LGVDDISTYSV
+1373 
-1384 DELAKKL
+1384 DELALRAKEAITDALRKNGYDGVIL
-1391 ANSDA
+1391 ESDRGSWGRSTDAYIALDANQVKNVTNQNPTGDA
-1396 VRAAYLAD
+1396 DIRYSMRDSAGRELTAAQQDYFKDSKVRDAAGRL
-1404 TGKTLEPVMKDKV
+1404 KVMYRGGNGDFTV
-1417 FSEAYGNDTL
+1417 FDRRKSKYSNLYGRGFYFTDSESHAKQYGNARAFYLNITNPVSTTETSITRAQL
-1427 QAIVNKVGVQ
+1427 RKFLEAV
-1437 RLAEMNA
+1437 
-1444 EIAAG
+1444 AG
-1449 ASVDD
+1449 NEDDFSFENYGYGATVDSVLKSTYGKSDFFMLY
-1454 AVGTDVSAI
+1454 DVSQTAI
-1463 REILEN
+1463 
-1469 YYRNSG
+1469 
-1475 EAILQRA
+1475 
-1482 AKRNGWTQDE
+1482 
-1492 VSRKREER
+1492 
-1500 VARAMENNVY
+1500 
-1510 PAAMERLIRD
+1510 
-1520 AWMFYEDGGA
+1520 
-1530 TKGEIDYWETRN
+1530 
-1542 KLLKFTNSNDVQ
+1542 
-1554 KWIRGKLDG
+1554 
-1563 VLGDAGIYNG
+1563 GDM
-1573 KDPYTANGNRRS
+1573 
-1585 FHSTH
+1585 
-1590 YDYTLENIVKAMS
+1590 V
-1603 ETQEERG
+1603 
-1610 GQVSGVTAGGLQA
+1610 
-1623 SAVPSYNSV
+1623 
-1632 GEIKADSGRLGSVE
+1632 
-1646 SDSYKTQI
+1646 
-1654 QAVEERIRGVVDQIR
+1654 QAVELFNEVNG
-1669 KETKPHSDNSYEEG
+1669 TSYDGLILDTE
-1683 EIIGT
+1683 
-1688 VLMEA
+1688 
-1693 AKGKCTVA
+1693 TVA
-1701 SIVRTFAKEG
+1701 FHSNQIKNT
-1711 YSISQSTAKRIQSLY
+1711 
-1726 NAAAELPTEY
+1726 
-1736 FEAKPQRA
+1736 
-1744 VGFDEVLAA
+1744 
-1753 VIPDNSS
+1753 DNKTPSS
-1760 SAIREALSD
+1760 DSD
-1769 AGVRII
+1769 I
-1775 EYPAG
+1775 
-1780 DESARLNAVNSVDDA
+1780 

-1808 MRDIKK
+1808 MRDLKK

-1820 ARVQSLERQVARWKA
+1820 TRVQSLERQVARWKA
-1835 ETKPSMPSFREGD
+1835 EVKPSMPSFREGD
-1848 LKKLGNRLINDFD
+1848 MKKLGNRLINDFD
-1861 SSTKYR
+1861 SSTKYS

-1879 LLSQNVPDTDLHAYA
+1879 LLSQDVPDTDLHAYA

-1902 QNSRVLDD
+1902 QNSRVLEE

-1936 DFSAWKKAHRDI
+1936 DFSEWKKAHRDI

-1964 LTEMFGGGYFPASI
+1964 LTEMFGGGYFPESI

-2015 NALIEGMISDDVRQT
+2015 NSLIESMISDDVRQT

-2036 RKEQEIAHLKDLL
+2036 RKEQEISHLKDLL

-2084 AKISRHTETLS
+2084 ARISKHAGTLS
-2095 RKLLRPTDKQHI
+2095 QKLLHPTDKQHI

-2133 GRLRSGNNGTPTKRT
+2133 GRLRSGNNGTPTQRT

-2158 DSILSND
+2158 DSILSSD

-2171 PALFGGDGTS
+2171 PALFGDGGTS
-2181 GFIDQLVQLGNQRID
+2181 GFIDQLVELGNRRID
-2196 EMNTAQLNVIWK
+2196 EMGTAQLNVIWK

-2283 TQNRRVAEVAK
+2283 TQNRRVAEIAK

-2309 ERHTFTTEGGQ
+2309 ERHTFMTEAGQ

-2384 VLTDEQIKVAKGLQK
+2384 ALTDEQIKVAKGLQK

-2589 PSDMAKGLV
+2589 PSDMARGLV

-2685 SEEFYTRTAEVF
+2685 SEDFYTRTAEVF

-2737 LNMLLRAYDAWR
+2737 LNMLLRSYDAWR

-2760 LKQFARTS
+2760 LKRFARTS

-2815 VSVLLGSNLWDNI
+2815 ASVLLGSNLWDNI

-3047 LSAEDAELKATAYD
+3047 MSAEDAELKATAYE

-3114 KKQFVLEAIN
+3114 KKEFVLEEIN
-3124 KMNISTA
+3124 KMSITSA

-3136 YRMKGYGEKQLADAP
+3136 YRMMGYGEKQLAKAP

>member
-13 QRKKKRE
+13 QRRKKRE
-20 DPQSAA
+20 ESQSAGA
-26 TQTSTQ
+26 QTTTQ

-93 TLLAG
+93 TLLTG

-137 HGRPDWKFLGENGL
+137 HGRPDWKFLGKNGL

-157 KAHLDAEREEEVS
+157 KAHLDAERDEEVS

-306 FSVKNLLRSAAE
+306 FSVKDILRSAAE
-318 EGMEEI
+318 EGVEEI

-332 MQNVVYGADNP
+332 MQNVVYGANNP
-343 IASLSDDRAIFNPV
+343 IVSTTDDRAIFNPV
-357 TSAQEFAGGFAVGG
+357 TSAQEFAGGFTVGG

-377 MAAGKAADSVYNKQI
+377 MAAGKAANSIYSKQV
-392 EKQSKRYEQV
+392 EKQSQRYEQAQARV
-402 QQMVRDRSGVKG
+402 KELSGVKG
-414 TYQTQEDGK
+414 TYQTGENGK
-423 TTVGGSESAIK
+423 TTVGGNESAIK
-434 SIVKGGQ
+434 SVVKGGQ
-441 IEMETGDIVSPDK
+441 IEMANGEVVSPDK
-454 VTFADR
+454 VKFADR

-470 NRAANAGAAN
+470 SRAANAGAAN
-480 VFVDSYAGGDVSR
+480 VFIDSYTGGDVSR

-520 LTDAQRA
+520 LTDAQRT

-625 KLVTRSDEAG
+625 KLVTRSGEPG
-635 LADNDYSR
+635 LTDNDYSR

-659 ASDMGVRIEIVP
+659 ASEMGVRIEIVP

-680 KYVNKTNTIQLAADA
+680 KYVSKTNTIQLAADA
-695 DNPLAFVA
+695 ENPLSFVA

-716 TEYHA
+716 TEYRA
-721 YRDAVMAYRA
+721 YRDAVMEYQSS
-731 NELGDDTAAHMV
+731 ELGDDTTASMV
-743 ERYRD
+743 ERYRE
-748 ASREAG
+748 ASRKAG

-762 MDEIAADFTAEML
+762 MDEIAADFTAKMI
-775 NDADLFERFA
+775 NDTDLFGRFA
-785 AKNRTTA
+785 DKNRSA
-792 KTLLDRLK
+792 AGKLLDGLKAFISRVKTLFTGKARD
-800 EFISKVKG
+800 
-808 LVASKRN
+808 
-815 KAAQEAYGKNFAEL
+815 KAAQEAYGKNFADL
-829 QKIADL
+829 QKVADF
-835 WQTAYDKAAETVGH
+835 WQTAYDKAAETIRESTN
-849 AVLVTNDAPTAGVSY
+849 AVTAN
-864 DDAVYSLRVT
+864 A
-874 DEALKSWLDR
+874 
-884 QETVKTYKT
+884 
-893 MQIVDGKLY
+893 
-902 PPMAARVEGKYE
+902 
-914 DPSVLGEWE
+914 
-923 SAVERP
+923 
-929 DLADNNGKF
+929 
-938 KLDKGKGQGS
+938 
-948 IKAAYN
+948 
-954 PYMHSSNLVINDQ
+954 
-967 FSGAY
+967 
-972 TRNNLVTVECE
+972 
-983 VPISEQTSG
+983 
-992 YRAEKAKDSVGW
+992 
-1004 HSWHTGT
+1004 
-1011 VAGQVRKQKGIERKV
+1011 
-1026 FLSRWIKPVRI
+1026 
-1037 LSDSEVAHMYKELLS
+1037 
-1052 GTNISVPDNVVTPA
+1052 
-1066 LLNELKKAGVMIAES
+1066 
-1081 GRVKPAN
+1081 
-1088 GDESAKLQIR
+1088 DESAKLQIR
-1098 RKYWKPKLRSDEWT
+1098 RKYWKPQLRSDEWT
-1112 LLNKKL
+1112 LLNRKL

-1156 ATPLYASGGKAAL
+1156 ATPLYAVGGKQATAYNAAVIEYIERRE
-1169 SDHQTLMAAG
+1169 
-1179 KEFDYGFNRD
+1179 KY
-1189 AETLNRVFKTLRD
+1189 
-1202 KQRKSYGSVFASEEG
+1202 
-1217 SSADG
+1217 
-1222 YGRVSTV
+1222 
-1229 KGDGNGR
+1229 DGNGGSADSWVELLRSKKGRRSRNISQTKGSAGVAGTVYGLHGGSQNGDVR
-1236 GSSGAGA
+1236 GTSGRST
-1243 QDQRGVKEKFQLKAP
+1243 QDQREVKEKFSLRAP
-1258 VEETRNLLAL
+1258 VERTKDLVAVHNLTEQ
-1268 HNKDEESILTALRL
+1268 NLRDAFYL
-1282 GGIPMPSI
+1282 GGLPMPSI
-1290 AIVKAQSGHSKYG
+1290 AVVKAAQGHSMYG
-1303 PISLVFNK
+1303 PISIVFGRE
-1311 STIDPQ
+1311 SIDPQ
-1317 VDARNKVYGGDAYT
+1317 TDSRNKIYGGDAYT
-1331 PTKVSVEYPV
+1331 PTAPAVEYPV
-1341 NTRKALSIER
+1341 NYDRMRAVEKRLAGLSE
-1351 EISDLSRKTA
+1351 KVA
-1361 GGSFSSSSAIRA
+1361 GGVFRNDSALQRA
-1373 LGVDDISTYSV
+1373 GVGEESGMSAP
-1384 DELAKKL
+1384 ELADKL
-1391 ANSDA
+1391 ARDDSI
-1396 VRAAYLAD
+1396 RAAYLAD
-1404 TGKTLEPVMKDKV
+1404 QGKTLEPVMQAKE
-1417 FSEAYGNDTL
+1417 FNRYGNDSL
-1427 QAIVNKVGVQ
+1427 SKLVQKIGVQ
-1437 RLAEMNA
+1437 KLADIEASMEA
-1444 EIAAG
+1444 GDYQPVQEIEDT
-1449 ASVDD
+1449 VRQI
-1454 AVGTDVSAI
+1454 I
-1463 REILEN
+1463 RDSYEEQHRRFLDRKPELKEKRIN
-1469 YYRNSG
+1469 YF
-1475 EAILQRA
+1475 
-1482 AKRNGWTQDE
+1482 
-1492 VSRKREER
+1492 
-1500 VARAMENNVY
+1500 MENNVHTY
-1510 PAAMERLIRD
+1510 TVENFVRN
-1520 AWMFYEDGGA
+1520 AWEYYQDQGA
-1530 TKGEIDYWETRN
+1530 TTSEIDRWATSD
-1542 KLLKFTNSNDVQ
+1542 KLHEAASTEDVKAWLLPQ
-1554 KWIRGKLDG
+1554 LEG
-1563 VLGDAGIYNG
+1563 VLGEPGIYNG
-1573 KDPYTANGNRRS
+1573 SERFDKSGSRRS
-1585 FHSTH
+1585 FSQLHWE
-1590 YDYTLENIVKAMS
+1590 YTLENIVRAMT
-1603 ETQEERG
+1603 ETQAERG
-1610 GQVSGVTAGGLQA
+1610 GQTFGA
-1623 SAVPSYNSV
+1623 SAKSMQAVSTEDFQSIDAV
-1632 GEIKADSGRLGSVE
+1632 KAASGRLGKV
-1646 SDSYKTQI
+1646 DTDQYKADVD
-1654 QAVEERIRGVVDQIR
+1654 AVEKRIEQATRAVMR
-1669 KETKPHSDNSYEEG
+1669 ENKAHSDNQFDEMQ
-1683 EIIGT
+1683 IIGDVMMQAAQGKQT
-1688 VLMEA
+1688 EA
-1693 AKGKCTVA
+1693 AIRRA
-1701 SIVRTFAKEG
+1701 FSKEG
-1711 YSISQSTAKRIQSLY
+1711 YSISKSTAARIREVFR
-1726 NAAAELPTEY
+1726 AAAELPTGY

-1744 VGFDEVLAA
+1744 VGFNEVLAA

-1760 SAIREALSD
+1760 AEIRQSLSD
-1769 AGVRII
+1769 AGVRVI

-1780 DESARLNAVNSVDDA
+1780 DETGRLNAVNSVDNA

-1808 MRDIKK
+1808 MRDLKK

-1820 ARVQSLERQVARWKA
+1820 TRVKSLERQVARWKA
-1835 ETKPSMPSFREGD
+1835 EVKPSMPSFREGD

-1861 SSTKYR
+1861 SSTKYS

-1879 LLSQNVPDTDLHAYA
+1879 LLSQDVPDTDLHAYA

-1902 QNSRVLDD
+1902 QNSRVLEE

-1929 TDDGSIP
+1929 TDDGSIA

-1964 LTEMFGGGYFPASI
+1964 LTDVFGGGYFPESI

-2015 NALIEGMISDDVRQT
+2015 NSLIEIMISDDVRQT

-2036 RKEQEIAHLKDLL
+2036 RKEKEIAHLKNLL
-2049 SKTRAGRDEKI
+2049 NKTRAGRDERI

-2072 AGAERRKAREIR
+2072 SGAEKRKAREMR
-2084 AKISRHTETLS
+2084 ARIARHTDALS
-2095 RKLLRPTDKQHI
+2095 QKLLHPTDKQHI
-2107 PEQLRTPVAALLRSI
+2107 PEQLRTPVAALLRVI
-2122 NMESARSYDEN
+2122 NTESSMSYDES
-2133 GRLRSGNNGTPTKRT
+2133 GKLRKGTTGSPTKRT
-2148 QDAIRLREAY
+2148 QKAIRLREAY
-2158 DSILSND
+2158 DEILSSD
-2165 PNFVID
+2165 PNFVVD
-2171 PALFGGDGTS
+2171 PALFGEGGQS
-2181 GFIDQLVQLGNQRID
+2181 GFIDQLVELGSQRIG
-2196 EMNTAQLNVIWK
+2196 EMSSAQLNVIWK

-2217 TSYDKALSSG
+2217 TSYDKALASG

-2249 NKKAAL
+2249 NKKAVL

-2309 ERHTFTTEGGQ
+2309 ERHTFTTEAGQ

-2337 RGKHSMQ
+2337 RGEHSMQ
-2344 HLSVGG
+2344 HLSIGG

-2359 GKLPAIERGTKSIPL
+2359 GKLQAIERGTKSIPL
-2374 TASDVAQITD
+2374 TANDVAQITD

-2576 QPTAFFRAAAIID
+2576 QPTAFFRAAAILD

-2685 SEEFYTRTAEVF
+2685 SEDFYTRTAEVF

-2803 VLTGVTGEDDTV
+2803 VLTGVTGDDDTV
-2815 VSVLLGSNLWDNI
+2815 ASVLLGSNLWDNI

-2842 MLQGYTVSRM
+2842 MLHGYTVSRM

-3106 TDGDGKIE
+3106 ADGDGKIE

-3136 YRMKGYGEKQLADAP
+3136 YRMKGYGEKQLAEAP

>member
-13 QRKKKRE
+13 QRRKKRE
-20 DPQSAA
+20 ESQSAGA
-26 TQTSTQ
+26 QTTTQ

-93 TLLAG
+93 TLLTG

-157 KAHLDAEREEEVS
+157 KAYLDAEREEEVS
-170 KINDSTIAGKAAKK
+170 KINDSSIAGKAAKK

-279 AMNYAIGTSLLNSV
+279 AMNYAIATSLLNSV
-293 IEIGGGIQNVPKG
+293 IEIGGGIQNVPKN
-306 FSVKNLLRSAAE
+306 FSVKDILRSAAE

-332 MQNVVYGADNP
+332 MQNVVYGANNP
-343 IASLSDDRAIFNPV
+343 IVSTTDDRAIFNPV
-357 TSAQEFAGGFAVGG
+357 TSAQEFAGGFTVGG

-377 MAAGKAADSVYNKQI
+377 MAAGKAANSIYSKQV
-392 EKQSKRYEQV
+392 EKQSQRYEQAQARV
-402 QQMVRDRSGVKG
+402 KELSGVKG
-414 TYQTQEDGK
+414 TYQTGENGK
-423 TTVGGSESAIK
+423 TTVGGNESAIK
-434 SIVKGGQ
+434 SVVKGGQ
-441 IEMETGDIVSPDK
+441 IEMANGEVVSPDK
-454 VTFADR
+454 VKFADR

-480 VFVDSYAGGDVSR
+480 VFVDSYTGGDVSR

-520 LTDAQRA
+520 LTDAQRT
-527 AAWNQGAADGLQ
+527 AAWNQGAADGIQ
-539 SFRSDTGLGENGSAA
+539 SFRSDTGLGENGSDA
-554 WTQVQQNQAVR
+554 WTQVQQNQAVK

-574 TSMYQAGLSGKAL
+574 TAMYQAGLSGKSL
-587 TDVKSDAAKYIPP
+587 TDVKSDAARYIPP

-625 KLVTRSDEAG
+625 KLVTKSNEAG
-635 LADNDYSR
+635 LVDNDYSKK
-643 NLANK
+643 LANN
-648 DAGTARVLGAL
+648 DTGTARVLGSL

-671 QVQGGAANG
+671 QVQGGAASG
-680 KYVNKTNTIQLAADA
+680 KYVKGTNTVLLAADA
-695 DNPLAFVA
+695 ENPLSFVA

-762 MDEIAADFTAEML
+762 MDEIAADFTAKMI
-775 NDADLFERFA
+775 NDTDLFGRFA
-785 AKNRTTA
+785 DKNRSA
-792 KTLLDRLK
+792 AGKLLDGLKAFISRVKTLFTGKARD
-800 EFISKVKG
+800 
-808 LVASKRN
+808 
-815 KAAQEAYGKNFAEL
+815 KAAQEAYGKNFADL
-829 QKIADL
+829 QKVADL
-835 WQTAYDKAAETVGH
+835 WQTAYDKAAKTIRESTN
-849 AVLVTNDAPTAGVSY
+849 AVTAN
-864 DDAVYSLRVT
+864 A
-874 DEALKSWLDR
+874 
-884 QETVKTYKT
+884 
-893 MQIVDGKLY
+893 
-902 PPMAARVEGKYE
+902 
-914 DPSVLGEWE
+914 
-923 SAVERP
+923 
-929 DLADNNGKF
+929 
-938 KLDKGKGQGS
+938 
-948 IKAAYN
+948 
-954 PYMHSSNLVINDQ
+954 
-967 FSGAY
+967 
-972 TRNNLVTVECE
+972 
-983 VPISEQTSG
+983 
-992 YRAEKAKDSVGW
+992 
-1004 HSWHTGT
+1004 
-1011 VAGQVRKQKGIERKV
+1011 
-1026 FLSRWIKPVRI
+1026 
-1037 LSDSEVAHMYKELLS
+1037 
-1052 GTNISVPDNVVTPA
+1052 
-1066 LLNELKKAGVMIAES
+1066 
-1081 GRVKPAN
+1081 
-1088 GDESAKLQIR
+1088 DESAKLQIR
-1098 RKYWKPKLRSDEWT
+1098 RKYWKPQLRSDEWA
-1112 LLNKKL
+1112 LLNRKL

-1169 SDHQTLMAAG
+1169 SDHQTLMVAG
-1179 KEFDYGFNRD
+1179 KEFDYGFNRG

-1243 QDQRGVKEKFQLKAP
+1243 QDQRGVKEKFQLKSP
-1258 VEETRNLLAL
+1258 VEETKNLLAL
-1268 HNKDEESILTALRL
+1268 HNKDEESILAALRL

-1317 VDARNKVYGGDAYT
+1317 ADARNKVYGGDAYT

-1341 NTRKALSIER
+1341 NTRKVLSLER

-1427 QAIVNKVGVQ
+1427 QAIVDKVGVQ
-1437 RLAEMNA
+1437 RLAEINA
-1444 EIAAG
+1444 EIATG
-1449 ASVDD
+1449 APVND

-1469 YYRNSG
+1469 YYRNRG

-1510 PAAMERLIRD
+1510 PAAMERLIQD
-1520 AWMFYEDGGA
+1520 AWAFYEDGGT
-1530 TKGEIDYWETRN
+1530 TKGEIDYWGTRET
-1542 KLLKFTNSNDVQ
+1542 LLKSTNPDDVQ

-1701 SIVRTFAKEG
+1701 SIVRTFAKED

-1760 SAIREALSD
+1760 LAIREALSD
-1769 AGVRII
+1769 AGVRTI
-1775 EYPAG
+1775 EYLAG
-1780 DESARLNAVNSVDDA
+1780 DETARLNAVNSVADA
-1795 RFQLKSQTQIESE
+1795 RFQLKSQTQIETE

-1820 ARVQSLERQVARWKA
+1820 TRVKSLERQVARWKA
-1835 ETKPSMPSFREGD
+1835 EVKPSMPSFREGD

-1861 SSTKYR
+1861 SSTKYS

-1879 LLSQNVPDTDLHAYA
+1879 LLSQDVPDTDLHAYA

-1902 QNSRVLDD
+1902 QNSRVLEE

-1936 DFSAWKKAHRDI
+1936 DFPEWKKEHRDI

-1955 LPVDVAYHE
+1955 LPVDVAYNE
-1964 LTEMFGGGYFPASI
+1964 LTELFGGGYFPESI
-1978 TNPADQLTRM
+1978 VHPADQLTRM
-1988 GEILEDIDNIWSNP
+1988 GEVLEDIDSIWSNP
-2002 YDEYH
+2002 YDEYR
-2007 DIAVTALG
+2007 DIAVTSLG

-2036 RKEQEIAHLKDLL
+2036 RKEKEIAHLKDLL
-2049 SKTRAGRDEKI
+2049 NKTRAGRDERI

-2072 AGAERRKAREIR
+2072 AGSERRKANEIR
-2084 AKISRHTETLS
+2084 ARISKHAGTLS
-2095 RKLLRPTDKQHI
+2095 QKLLHPTDKQHI
-2107 PEQLRTPVAALLRSI
+2107 PEQLRTPVAALLRVI
-2122 NMESARSYDEN
+2122 NTESSMSYDES
-2133 GRLRSGNNGTPTKRT
+2133 GKLRKGTTGSPTKRT
-2148 QDAIRLREAY
+2148 QEAIRLREAY
-2158 DSILSND
+2158 DEILSSD
-2165 PNFVID
+2165 PNFVVD
-2171 PALFGGDGTS
+2171 PALFGEGGQS
-2181 GFIDQLVQLGNQRID
+2181 GFIDQLVELGSQRIGD
-2196 EMNTAQLNVIWK
+2196 MNSEQLNVVWK
-2208 AIKGIETTI
+2208 AIKGIETTVS
-2217 TSYDKALSSG
+2217 SYDKALSSG
-2227 KYMFISQW
+2227 KYIFISQW

-2249 NKKAAL
+2249 NKKAVL

-2283 TQNRRVAEVAK
+2283 TQNRRVAEIAK
-2294 LTEKFMSREVYKQRN
+2294 LAEKFMSRDVYKQRN
-2309 ERHTFTTEGGQ
+2309 ERHTFTTEAGQ

-2374 TASDVAQITD
+2374 TANDVAQITD

-2414 AVYGYNKF
+2414 AVYGYDKF

-2576 QPTAFFRAAAIID
+2576 QPTAFFRAAAILD

-2685 SEEFYTRTAEVF
+2685 SEDFYTRTAEVF

-2737 LNMLLRAYDAWR
+2737 LNMLIRAYDAWR

-2815 VSVLLGSNLWDNI
+2815 ASVLLGSNLWDNI

-3075 KAYQS
+3075 EAYQS

>member
-13 QRKKKRE
+13 QRRKKRE
-20 DPQSAA
+20 ESQSAGA
-26 TQTSTQ
+26 QTTTQ

-93 TLLAG
+93 TLLTG

-157 KAHLDAEREEEVS
+157 KAYLDAEREEEVS
-170 KINDSTIAGKAAKK
+170 KINDSSIAGKAAKK

-279 AMNYAIGTSLLNSV
+279 AMNYAIATSLLNSV
-293 IEIGGGIQNVPKG
+293 IEIGGGIQNVPKN
-306 FSVKNLLRSAAE
+306 FSVKDILRSAAE

-332 MQNVVYGADNP
+332 MQNVVYGANNP
-343 IASLSDDRAIFNPV
+343 IVSTTDDRAIFNPV
-357 TSAQEFAGGFAVGG
+357 TSAQEFAGGFTVGN

-377 MAAGKAADSVYNKQI
+377 MAAGKAANSIYSKQV
-392 EKQSKRYEQV
+392 EKQSQRYEQAQARV
-402 QQMVRDRSGVKG
+402 KELSGVKG
-414 TYQTQEDGK
+414 TYQTGENGK
-423 TTVGGSESAIK
+423 TTVGGNESAIK
-434 SIVKGGQ
+434 SVVKGGQ
-441 IEMETGDIVSPDK
+441 IEMANGEVVSPEK
-454 VTFADR
+454 VKFADR

-480 VFVDSYAGGDVSR
+480 VFVDSYTGGDVSR

-520 LTDAQRA
+520 LTDAQRT
-527 AAWNQGAADGLQ
+527 AAWNQGAADGIQ
-539 SFRSDTGLGENGSAA
+539 SFRSDTGLGENGSDA
-554 WTQVQQNQAVR
+554 WTQVQQNQAVK

-574 TSMYQAGLSGKAL
+574 TAMYQAGLSGKSL
-587 TDVKSDAAKYIPP
+587 TDVKSDAARYIPP

-625 KLVTRSDEAG
+625 KLVTKSNEAG
-635 LADNDYSR
+635 LVDNDYSKK
-643 NLANK
+643 LANN
-648 DAGTARVLGAL
+648 DTGTARVLGSL

-671 QVQGGAANG
+671 QVQGGAASG
-680 KYVNKTNTIQLAADA
+680 KYVKGTNTVLLAADA
-695 DNPLAFVA
+695 ENPLSFVA

-762 MDEIAADFTAEML
+762 MDEIAADFTAKMI
-775 NDADLFERFA
+775 NDTDLFGRFA
-785 AKNRTTA
+785 DKNRSA
-792 KTLLDRLK
+792 AGKLLDGLKAFISRVKTLFTGKARD
-800 EFISKVKG
+800 
-808 LVASKRN
+808 
-815 KAAQEAYGKNFAEL
+815 KAAQEAYGKNFADL
-829 QKIADL
+829 QKVADL
-835 WQTAYDKAAETVGH
+835 WQTAYDKAAKTIRESTN
-849 AVLVTNDAPTAGVSY
+849 AVTAN
-864 DDAVYSLRVT
+864 A
-874 DEALKSWLDR
+874 
-884 QETVKTYKT
+884 
-893 MQIVDGKLY
+893 
-902 PPMAARVEGKYE
+902 
-914 DPSVLGEWE
+914 
-923 SAVERP
+923 
-929 DLADNNGKF
+929 
-938 KLDKGKGQGS
+938 
-948 IKAAYN
+948 
-954 PYMHSSNLVINDQ
+954 
-967 FSGAY
+967 
-972 TRNNLVTVECE
+972 
-983 VPISEQTSG
+983 
-992 YRAEKAKDSVGW
+992 
-1004 HSWHTGT
+1004 
-1011 VAGQVRKQKGIERKV
+1011 
-1026 FLSRWIKPVRI
+1026 
-1037 LSDSEVAHMYKELLS
+1037 
-1052 GTNISVPDNVVTPA
+1052 
-1066 LLNELKKAGVMIAES
+1066 
-1081 GRVKPAN
+1081 
-1088 GDESAKLQIR
+1088 DESAKLQIR
-1098 RKYWKPKLRSDEWT
+1098 RKYWKPQLRSDEWA
-1112 LLNKKL
+1112 LLNRKL

-1169 SDHQTLMAAG
+1169 SDHQTLMVAG
-1179 KEFDYGFNRD
+1179 KEFDYGFNRG

-1243 QDQRGVKEKFQLKAP
+1243 QDQRGVKEKFQLKSP
-1258 VEETRNLLAL
+1258 VEETKNLLAL
-1268 HNKDEESILTALRL
+1268 HNKDEESILAALRL

-1317 VDARNKVYGGDAYT
+1317 ADARNKVYGGDAYT

-1341 NTRKALSIER
+1341 NTRKVLSLER

-1427 QAIVNKVGVQ
+1427 QAIVDKVGVQ
-1437 RLAEMNA
+1437 RLAEINA
-1444 EIAAG
+1444 EIATG
-1449 ASVDD
+1449 APVND
-1454 AVGTDVSAI
+1454 AVGTDVSTI

-1469 YYRNSG
+1469 YYRNRG

-1510 PAAMERLIRD
+1510 PAAMERLIQD
-1520 AWMFYEDGGA
+1520 AWAFYEDGGT
-1530 TKGEIDYWETRN
+1530 TKGEIDYWGTRET
-1542 KLLKFTNSNDVQ
+1542 LLKSTNPDDVQ

-1701 SIVRTFAKEG
+1701 SIVRTFAKED

-1760 SAIREALSD
+1760 LAIREALSD
-1769 AGVRII
+1769 AGVRTI
-1775 EYPAG
+1775 EYLAG
-1780 DESARLNAVNSVDDA
+1780 DETARLNAVNSVADA
-1795 RFQLKSQTQIESE
+1795 RFQLKSQTQIETE

-1820 ARVQSLERQVARWKA
+1820 TRVKSLERQVARWKA
-1835 ETKPSMPSFREGD
+1835 EVKPSMPSFREGD

-1861 SSTKYR
+1861 SSTKYS

-1879 LLSQNVPDTDLHAYA
+1879 LLSQDVPDTDLHAYA

-1902 QNSRVLDD
+1902 QNSRVLEE

-1936 DFSAWKKAHRDI
+1936 DFPEWKKEHRDI

-1955 LPVDVAYHE
+1955 LPVDVAYNE
-1964 LTEMFGGGYFPASI
+1964 LTELFGGGYFPESI
-1978 TNPADQLTRM
+1978 VHPADQLTRM
-1988 GEILEDIDNIWSNP
+1988 GEVLEDIDSIWSNP
-2002 YDEYH
+2002 YDEYR
-2007 DIAVTALG
+2007 DIAVTSLG

-2036 RKEQEIAHLKDLL
+2036 RKEKEIAHLKDLL
-2049 SKTRAGRDEKI
+2049 NKTRAGRDERI

-2072 AGAERRKAREIR
+2072 AGSERRKANEIR
-2084 AKISRHTETLS
+2084 ARISKHAGTLS
-2095 RKLLRPTDKQHI
+2095 QKLLHPTDKQHI
-2107 PEQLRTPVAALLRSI
+2107 PEQLRTPVAALLRVI
-2122 NMESARSYDEN
+2122 NTESSMSYDES
-2133 GRLRSGNNGTPTKRT
+2133 GKLRKGTTGSPTKRT
-2148 QDAIRLREAY
+2148 QEAIRLREAY
-2158 DSILSND
+2158 DEILSSD
-2165 PNFVID
+2165 PNFVVD
-2171 PALFGGDGTS
+2171 PALFGEGGQS
-2181 GFIDQLVQLGNQRID
+2181 GFIDQLVELGSQRIGD
-2196 EMNTAQLNVIWK
+2196 MNSEQLNVVWK
-2208 AIKGIETTI
+2208 AIKGIETTVS
-2217 TSYDKALSSG
+2217 SYDKALSSG
-2227 KYMFISQW
+2227 KYIFISQW

-2249 NKKAAL
+2249 NKKAVL

-2283 TQNRRVAEVAK
+2283 TQNRRVAEIAK
-2294 LTEKFMSREVYKQRN
+2294 LAEKFMSRDVYKQRN
-2309 ERHTFTTEGGQ
+2309 ERHTFTTEAGQ

-2374 TASDVAQITD
+2374 TANDVAQITD

-2414 AVYGYNKF
+2414 AVYGYDKF

-2576 QPTAFFRAAAIID
+2576 QPTAFFRAAAILD

-2685 SEEFYTRTAEVF
+2685 SEDFYTRTAEVF

-2737 LNMLLRAYDAWR
+2737 LNMLLRSYDAWR

-2815 VSVLLGSNLWDNI
+2815 ASVLLGSNLWDNI

-3075 KAYQS
+3075 EAYQS

>member
-13 QRKKKRE
+13 QRRKKRE
-20 DPQSAA
+20 ESQSAGA
-26 TQTSTQ
+26 QTTTQ

-93 TLLAG
+93 TLLTG

-157 KAHLDAEREEEVS
+157 KAYLDAEREEEVS
-170 KINDSTIAGKAAKK
+170 KINDSSIAGKAAKK

-279 AMNYAIGTSLLNSV
+279 AMNYAIATSLLNSV
-293 IEIGGGIQNVPKG
+293 IEIGGGIQNVPKN
-306 FSVKNLLRSAAE
+306 FSVKDILRSAAE

-332 MQNVVYGADNP
+332 MQNVVYGANNP
-343 IASLSDDRAIFNPV
+343 IVSTTDDRAIFNPV
-357 TSAQEFAGGFAVGG
+357 TSAQEFAGGFTVGN

-377 MAAGKAADSVYNKQI
+377 MAAGKAANSIYSKQV
-392 EKQSKRYEQV
+392 EKQSQRYEQAQARV
-402 QQMVRDRSGVKG
+402 KELSGVKG
-414 TYQTQEDGK
+414 TYQTGENGK
-423 TTVGGSESAIK
+423 TTVGGNESAIK
-434 SIVKGGQ
+434 SVVKGGQ
-441 IEMETGDIVSPDK
+441 IEMANGEVVSPEK
-454 VTFADR
+454 VKFADR

-480 VFVDSYAGGDVSR
+480 VFVDSYTGGDVSR

-520 LTDAQRA
+520 LTDAQRT
-527 AAWNQGAADGLQ
+527 AAWNQGAADGIQ
-539 SFRSDTGLGENGSAA
+539 SFRSDTGLGENGSDA
-554 WTQVQQNQAVR
+554 WTQVQQNQAVK

-574 TSMYQAGLSGKAL
+574 TAMYQAGLSGKSL
-587 TDVKSDAAKYIPP
+587 TDVKSDAARYIPP

-625 KLVTRSDEAG
+625 KLVTKSNEAG
-635 LADNDYSR
+635 LVDNDYSKK
-643 NLANK
+643 LANN
-648 DAGTARVLGAL
+648 DTGTARVLGSL

-671 QVQGGAANG
+671 QVQGGAASG
-680 KYVNKTNTIQLAADA
+680 KYVKGTNTVLLAADA
-695 DNPLAFVA
+695 ENPLSFVA

-762 MDEIAADFTAEML
+762 MDEIAADFTAKMI
-775 NDADLFERFA
+775 NDTDLFGRFA
-785 AKNRTTA
+785 DKNRSA
-792 KTLLDRLK
+792 AGKLLDGLKAFISRVKTLFTGKARD
-800 EFISKVKG
+800 
-808 LVASKRN
+808 
-815 KAAQEAYGKNFAEL
+815 KAAQEAYGKNFADL
-829 QKIADL
+829 QKVADL
-835 WQTAYDKAAETVGH
+835 WQTAYDKAAKTIRESTN
-849 AVLVTNDAPTAGVSY
+849 AVTAN
-864 DDAVYSLRVT
+864 A
-874 DEALKSWLDR
+874 
-884 QETVKTYKT
+884 
-893 MQIVDGKLY
+893 
-902 PPMAARVEGKYE
+902 
-914 DPSVLGEWE
+914 
-923 SAVERP
+923 
-929 DLADNNGKF
+929 
-938 KLDKGKGQGS
+938 
-948 IKAAYN
+948 
-954 PYMHSSNLVINDQ
+954 
-967 FSGAY
+967 
-972 TRNNLVTVECE
+972 
-983 VPISEQTSG
+983 
-992 YRAEKAKDSVGW
+992 
-1004 HSWHTGT
+1004 
-1011 VAGQVRKQKGIERKV
+1011 
-1026 FLSRWIKPVRI
+1026 
-1037 LSDSEVAHMYKELLS
+1037 
-1052 GTNISVPDNVVTPA
+1052 
-1066 LLNELKKAGVMIAES
+1066 
-1081 GRVKPAN
+1081 
-1088 GDESAKLQIR
+1088 DESAKLQIR
-1098 RKYWKPKLRSDEWT
+1098 RKYWKPQLRSDEWA
-1112 LLNKKL
+1112 LLNRKL

-1169 SDHQTLMAAG
+1169 SDHQTLMVAG
-1179 KEFDYGFNRD
+1179 KEFDYGFNRG

-1243 QDQRGVKEKFQLKAP
+1243 QDQRGVKEKFQLKSP
-1258 VEETRNLLAL
+1258 VEETKNLLAL
-1268 HNKDEESILTALRL
+1268 HNKDEESILAALRL

-1317 VDARNKVYGGDAYT
+1317 ADARNKVYGGDAYT

-1341 NTRKALSIER
+1341 NTRKVLSLER

-1427 QAIVNKVGVQ
+1427 QAIVDKVGVQ
-1437 RLAEMNA
+1437 RLAEINA
-1444 EIAAG
+1444 EIATG
-1449 ASVDD
+1449 APVND
-1454 AVGTDVSAI
+1454 AVGTDVSTI

-1469 YYRNSG
+1469 YYRNRG

-1510 PAAMERLIRD
+1510 PAAMERLIQD
-1520 AWMFYEDGGA
+1520 AWAFYDDGET
-1530 TKGEIDYWETRN
+1530 TKGEIDYWGTRET
-1542 KLLKFTNSNDVQ
+1542 LLKSTNPDDVQ

-1701 SIVRTFAKEG
+1701 SIVRTFAKED

-1760 SAIREALSD
+1760 LAIREALSD
-1769 AGVRII
+1769 AGVRTI
-1775 EYPAG
+1775 EYLAG
-1780 DESARLNAVNSVDDA
+1780 DETARLNAVNSVADA
-1795 RFQLKSQTQIESE
+1795 RFQLKSQTQIETE

-1820 ARVQSLERQVARWKA
+1820 TRVKSLERQVARWKA
-1835 ETKPSMPSFREGD
+1835 EVKPSMPSFREGD

-1861 SSTKYR
+1861 SSTKYS

-1879 LLSQNVPDTDLHAYA
+1879 LLSQDVPDTDLHAYA

-1902 QNSRVLDD
+1902 QNSRVLEE

-1936 DFSAWKKAHRDI
+1936 DFPEWKKEHRDI

-1955 LPVDVAYHE
+1955 LPVDVAYNE
-1964 LTEMFGGGYFPASI
+1964 LTELFGGGYFPESI
-1978 TNPADQLTRM
+1978 VHPADQLTRM
-1988 GEILEDIDNIWSNP
+1988 GEVLEDIDSIWSNP
-2002 YDEYH
+2002 YDEYR
-2007 DIAVTALG
+2007 DIAVTSLG

-2036 RKEQEIAHLKDLL
+2036 RKEKEIAHLKDLL
-2049 SKTRAGRDEKI
+2049 NKTRAGRDERI

-2072 AGAERRKAREIR
+2072 AGSERRKANEIR
-2084 AKISRHTETLS
+2084 ARISKHAGTLS
-2095 RKLLRPTDKQHI
+2095 QKLLHPTDKQHI
-2107 PEQLRTPVAALLRSI
+2107 PEQLRTPVAALLRVI
-2122 NMESARSYDEN
+2122 NTESSMSYDES
-2133 GRLRSGNNGTPTKRT
+2133 GKLRKGTTGSPTKRT
-2148 QDAIRLREAY
+2148 QEAIRLREAY
-2158 DSILSND
+2158 DEILSSD
-2165 PNFVID
+2165 PNFVVD
-2171 PALFGGDGTS
+2171 PALFGEGGQS
-2181 GFIDQLVQLGNQRID
+2181 GFIDQLVELGSQRIGD
-2196 EMNTAQLNVIWK
+2196 MNSEQLNVVWK
-2208 AIKGIETTI
+2208 AIKGIETTVS
-2217 TSYDKALSSG
+2217 SYDKALSSG
-2227 KYMFISQW
+2227 KYIFISQW

-2249 NKKAAL
+2249 NKKAVL

-2261 TFFNAYGDAGL
+2261 TFFNAHGDAGL

-2283 TQNRRVAEVAK
+2283 TQNRRVAEIAK
-2294 LTEKFMSREVYKQRN
+2294 LAEKFMSRDVYKQRN
-2309 ERHTFTTEGGQ
+2309 ERHTFTTEAGQ

-2374 TASDVAQITD
+2374 TANDVAQITD

-2414 AVYGYNKF
+2414 AVYGYDKF

-2576 QPTAFFRAAAIID
+2576 QPTAFFRAAAILD

-2685 SEEFYTRTAEVF
+2685 SEDFYTRTAEVF

-2737 LNMLLRAYDAWR
+2737 LNMLLRSYDAWR

-2815 VSVLLGSNLWDNI
+2815 ASVLLGSNLWDNI

-3075 KAYQS
+3075 EAYQS

>member
-20 DPQSAA
+20 DPQSAT

-32 SMSGQAALA
+32 NMSGQAALA

-74 RQESKG
+74 RQESNG
-80 KFNGWKYFENLGK
+80 KFNGWKYFGNLGK
-93 TLLAG
+93 TLLTG
-98 AASISAATGAMAE
+98 VASLAQTGAMAE
-111 DAVTSVID
+111 DVVTSAVD
-119 TIFQG
+119 TIFKG

-151 VGIEQN
+151 VGIEQE
-157 KAHLDAEREEEVS
+157 KAYLDQEREAEIA
-170 KINDSTIAGKAAKK
+170 KIKDDTLGGKVAKK

-192 AYGVGGAIPMAMT
+192 AYGVGGAIPMAAT
-205 AGAAAVAPI
+205 AGVAAAPI

-229 ASVVESSGILSTLGK
+229 ASVVESSGVLNALGK
-244 GFRDTLTSKNY
+244 GFRDTLRSKDY
-255 WTAFA
+255 WMAFT
-260 SEVGSDYQ
+260 SEVGADYQ
-268 EALSDGASTSE
+268 EALSDGASTGE
-279 AMNYAIGTSLLNSV
+279 AMNYAIATSLLNSV
-293 IEIGGGIQNVPKG
+293 IEVGGGIQKVPEN

-332 MQNVVYGADNP
+332 MQNVVYGANNP
-343 IASLSDDRAIFNPV
+343 IVSTTDDRAIFNPV
-357 TSAQEFAGGFAVGG
+357 TSAQEFAGGFTVGG

-377 MAAGKAADSVYNKQI
+377 MAAGKAANSIYSKQV
-392 EKQSKRYEQV
+392 EKQSQRYEQAQARV
-402 QQMVRDRSGVKG
+402 KELSGVKG
-414 TYQTQEDGK
+414 TYQTGENGK
-423 TTVGGSESAIK
+423 TTVGGNESAIK
-434 SIVKGGQ
+434 SVVKGGQ
-441 IEMETGDIVSPDK
+441 IEMANGEVVSPDK
-454 VTFADR
+454 VKFADR

-470 NRAANAGAAN
+470 SRAANAGAAN
-480 VFVDSYAGGDVSR
+480 VFIDSYTGGDVSR

-512 KRGTFADD
+512 KRGTFSDD
-520 LTDAQRA
+520 LTDAQRT

-625 KLVTRSDEAG
+625 KLVTRSGETG
-635 LADNDYSR
+635 LTDNDYSR

-680 KYVNKTNTIQLAADA
+680 KYVSKTNTIQLAADA
-695 DNPLAFVA
+695 DNPLSFVA

-716 TEYHA
+716 TEYRA
-721 YRDAVMAYRA
+721 YRDAVMEYQSS
-731 NELGDDTAAHMV
+731 ELGDDTTASMV
-743 ERYRD
+743 ERYRE
-748 ASREAG
+748 ASRKAG
-754 VTLTQEEA
+754 VTLTQEET
-762 MDEIAADFTAEML
+762 MDEIAADFTSKMI
-775 NDADLFERFA
+775 NDAGLFERFA
-785 AKNRTTA
+785 KQNRTEA

-800 EFISKVKG
+800 EFISKVKN
-808 LVASKRN
+808 LVTSKRN
-815 KAAQEAYGKNFAEL
+815 KAAREAYGENFDKLQKVAEL
-829 QKIADL
+829 WQK
-835 WQTAYDKAAETVGH
+835 AYDAATETAGES
-849 AVLVTNDAPTAGVSY
+849 TAGV
-864 DDAVYSLRVT
+864 
-874 DEALKSWLDR
+874 
-884 QETVKTYKT
+884 
-893 MQIVDGKLY
+893 
-902 PPMAARVEGKYE
+902 AAN
-914 DPSVLGEWE
+914 
-923 SAVERP
+923 A
-929 DLADNNGKF
+929 
-938 KLDKGKGQGS
+938 
-948 IKAAYN
+948 
-954 PYMHSSNLVINDQ
+954 
-967 FSGAY
+967 
-972 TRNNLVTVECE
+972 
-983 VPISEQTSG
+983 
-992 YRAEKAKDSVGW
+992 
-1004 HSWHTGT
+1004 
-1011 VAGQVRKQKGIERKV
+1011 
-1026 FLSRWIKPVRI
+1026 
-1037 LSDSEVAHMYKELLS
+1037 
-1052 GTNISVPDNVVTPA
+1052 
-1066 LLNELKKAGVMIAES
+1066 
-1081 GRVKPAN
+1081 
-1088 GDESAKLQIR
+1088 DESAKLQIR
-1098 RKYWKPKLRSDEWT
+1098 RKYWKPQLRSDEWA

-1156 ATPLYASGGKAAL
+1156 ATPLYAVGGKKAL
-1169 SDHQTLMAAG
+1169 KAHEFLASKMEVLENDVDRNRENVGRWISGVRGDKKYDRYDTHALGRTGTVTNGTDQLHGGTSNGDSERIAG
-1179 KEFDYGFNRD
+1179 KGNRNGEVKFSLRDSAGRIVEGGNGVPYWNDLSYRGYTEDKAIPDSIGYAMFADDPHAIENYGSRFAAVRHDDLPTIDDFKESIAKAWERDKAKYLLPPELEVFSDRSGAEMADHFDPVDIIDGADAWDTPELITWAFSHGIFDEVGGVKTADGAIAWDDSLIRGTSDDGGVWGGNLHDEKYSVRDNAGRELTVAQQDYFKDSKVRD
-1189 AETLNRVFKTLRD
+1189 AEGRLKVMYQGGNGDFTVFDR
-1202 KQRKSYGSVFASEEG
+1202 RKSKYSNLYGRGFYFTDSESHAKQYGNARSFYLNITNPVSTTETSITRAQLRKFLEAVAG
-1217 SSADG
+1217 NEDDFSFENYG
-1222 YGRVSTV
+1222 YGATV
-1229 KGDGNGR
+1229 D
-1236 GSSGAGA
+1236 S
-1243 QDQRGVKEKFQLKAP
+1243 VLK
-1258 VEETRNLLAL
+1258 
-1268 HNKDEESILTALRL
+1268 S
-1282 GGIPMPSI
+1282 
-1290 AIVKAQSGHSKYG
+1290 
-1303 PISLVFNK
+1303 
-1311 STIDPQ
+1311 
-1317 VDARNKVYGGDAYT
+1317 VYG
-1331 PTKVSVEYPV
+1331 K
-1341 NTRKALSIER
+1341 
-1351 EISDLSRKTA
+1351 SD
-1361 GGSFSSSSAIRA
+1361 FSM
-1373 LGVDDISTYSV
+1373 LY
-1384 DELAKKL
+1384 
-1391 ANSDA
+1391 
-1396 VRAAYLAD
+1396 
-1404 TGKTLEPVMKDKV
+1404 
-1417 FSEAYGNDTL
+1417 
-1427 QAIVNKVGVQ
+1427 
-1437 RLAEMNA
+1437 
-1444 EIAAG
+1444 
-1449 ASVDD
+1449 
-1454 AVGTDVSAI
+1454 DVSQTAI
-1463 REILEN
+1463 
-1469 YYRNSG
+1469 
-1475 EAILQRA
+1475 
-1482 AKRNGWTQDE
+1482 
-1492 VSRKREER
+1492 
-1500 VARAMENNVY
+1500 
-1510 PAAMERLIRD
+1510 
-1520 AWMFYEDGGA
+1520 
-1530 TKGEIDYWETRN
+1530 
-1542 KLLKFTNSNDVQ
+1542 
-1554 KWIRGKLDG
+1554 
-1563 VLGDAGIYNG
+1563 GDM
-1573 KDPYTANGNRRS
+1573 
-1585 FHSTH
+1585 
-1590 YDYTLENIVKAMS
+1590 V
-1603 ETQEERG
+1603 
-1610 GQVSGVTAGGLQA
+1610 
-1623 SAVPSYNSV
+1623 
-1632 GEIKADSGRLGSVE
+1632 
-1646 SDSYKTQI
+1646 
-1654 QAVEERIRGVVDQIR
+1654 QAVELFNEVNG
-1669 KETKPHSDNSYEEG
+1669 TSYDGLILDTE
-1683 EIIGT
+1683 
-1688 VLMEA
+1688 
-1693 AKGKCTVA
+1693 TVA
-1701 SIVRTFAKEG
+1701 FHSNQIKNT
-1711 YSISQSTAKRIQSLY
+1711 
-1726 NAAAELPTEY
+1726 
-1736 FEAKPQRA
+1736 
-1744 VGFDEVLAA
+1744 
-1753 VIPDNSS
+1753 DNKTPSS
-1760 SAIREALSD
+1760 DSD
-1769 AGVRII
+1769 I
-1775 EYPAG
+1775 
-1780 DESARLNAVNSVDDA
+1780 
-1795 RFQLKSQTQIESE
+1795 RFQLKSQTQIETE

-1820 ARVQSLERQVARWKA
+1820 TRVQALERQVARWKA
-1835 ETKPSMPSFREGD
+1835 EVKPSMPSFREGD
-1848 LKKLGNRLINDFD
+1848 LNKLGNRLINDFD
-1861 SSTKYR
+1861 SSTKYS

-1879 LLSQNVPDTDLHAYA
+1879 LLSQDVPDTDLHAYA

-1902 QNSRVLDD
+1902 QNSRVLEE

-1936 DFSAWKKAHRDI
+1936 DFSEWKKAHRDI

-1955 LPVDVAYHE
+1955 LLVDVAYHE
-1964 LTEMFGGGYFPASI
+1964 LTELFGSGYFPENI
-1978 TNPADQLTRM
+1978 VHPADQLTRM
-1988 GEILEDIDNIWSNP
+1988 GEVLEDIDNIWSNP
-2002 YDEYH
+2002 YDEYR

-2015 NALIEGMISDDVRQT
+2015 NALIEGMISDDVRKT

-2036 RKEQEIAHLKDLL
+2036 RKEQEIAHLKNLL

-2084 AKISRHTETLS
+2084 ARISKHAGTLS
-2095 RKLLRPTDKQHI
+2095 QKLLHPTDKQHI

-2122 NMESARSYDEN
+2122 NTESTRSYDEN
-2133 GRLRSGNNGTPTKRT
+2133 GRLRSGNNGTPTQRT
-2148 QDAIRLREAY
+2148 QDAIRLRETY

-2171 PALFGGDGTS
+2171 PALFGDDGMS

-2283 TQNRRVAEVAK
+2283 TQNRRVAEIAN

-2309 ERHTFTTEGGQ
+2309 ERHTFTTEAGQ

-2344 HLSVGG
+2344 HLSIGG

-2374 TASDVAQITD
+2374 TANDVAQITD

-2537 SDVQNGI
+2537 SDVQNVI

-2576 QPTAFFRAAAIID
+2576 QPTAFFRAAAILD

-2685 SEEFYTRTAEVF
+2685 SEDFYTRTAEVF

>member
-20 DPQSAA
+20 DPQSAT

-32 SMSGQAALA
+32 NMSGQAALA

-74 RQESKG
+74 RQESNG
-80 KFNGWKYFENLGK
+80 KFNGWKYFGNLGK
-93 TLLAG
+93 TLLTG
-98 AASISAATGAMAE
+98 VASLAQTGAMAE
-111 DAVTSVID
+111 DVVTSAVD
-119 TIFQG
+119 TIFKG

-151 VGIEQN
+151 VGIEQE
-157 KAHLDAEREEEVS
+157 KAYLDQEREAEVA
-170 KINDSTIAGKAAKK
+170 KIKDDTLGGKVAKK

-192 AYGVGGAIPMAMT
+192 AYGVGGAIPMAAT
-205 AGAAAVAPI
+205 AGVAAAPI

-229 ASVVESSGILSTLGK
+229 ASVVERSGVLNALGK
-244 GFRDTLTSKNY
+244 GFRDTLRSKDY
-255 WTAFA
+255 WMAFT
-260 SEVGSDYQ
+260 SEVGADYQ
-268 EALSDGASTSE
+268 EALSDGASTGE
-279 AMNYAIGTSLLNSV
+279 AMNYAIATSLLNSV
-293 IEIGGGIQNVPKG
+293 IEVGGGIQKVPEN

-332 MQNVVYGADNP
+332 MQNVVYGANNP
-343 IASLSDDRAIFNPV
+343 IVSTTDDRAIFNPV
-357 TSAQEFAGGFAVGG
+357 TSAQEFAGGFTVGG

-377 MAAGKAADSVYNKQI
+377 MAAGKAANSIYSKQV
-392 EKQSKRYEQV
+392 EKQSQRYKQAQARVKEL
-402 QQMVRDRSGVKG
+402 SGVKG
-414 TYQTQEDGK
+414 TYQTGENGK
-423 TTVGGSESAIK
+423 TTVGGNESAIK
-434 SIVKGGQ
+434 SVVKGGQ
-441 IEMETGDIVSPDK
+441 IEMANGEVVSPDK
-454 VTFADR
+454 VKFADR

-470 NRAANAGAAN
+470 SRAANAGAAN
-480 VFVDSYAGGDVSR
+480 VFIDSYTGGDVSR

-520 LTDAQRA
+520 LTDAQRT

-539 SFRSDTGLGENGSAA
+539 TFRTDTGLGENGSAA

-587 TDVKSDAAKYIPP
+587 TDVKSDAARYIPP

-625 KLVTRSDEAG
+625 KLVTKSNEAG
-635 LADNDYSR
+635 LVDNDYSKK
-643 NLANK
+643 LANN
-648 DAGTARVLGAL
+648 DTGTARVLGSL

-680 KYVNKTNTIQLAADA
+680 KYVKGTNTVLLAADA
-695 DNPLAFVA
+695 ENPLSFVA

-716 TEYHA
+716 TEYRA
-721 YRDAVMAYRA
+721 YRDAVMEYQSS
-731 NELGDDTAAHMV
+731 ELGDDTTASMV
-743 ERYRD
+743 ERYRE
-748 ASREAG
+748 ASRKAG

-762 MDEIAADFTAEML
+762 MDEIAADFTAKMI
-775 NDADLFERFA
+775 NDTDLFGRFA
-785 AKNRTTA
+785 DKNRSA
-792 KTLLDRLK
+792 AGKLLDGLKAFISRVKTLFTGKARD
-800 EFISKVKG
+800 
-808 LVASKRN
+808 
-815 KAAQEAYGKNFAEL
+815 KAAQEAYGKNFADL
-829 QKIADL
+829 QKVADF
-835 WQTAYDKAAETVGH
+835 WQTAYDKAAETIRESTN
-849 AVLVTNDAPTAGVSY
+849 AVTAN
-864 DDAVYSLRVT
+864 A
-874 DEALKSWLDR
+874 
-884 QETVKTYKT
+884 
-893 MQIVDGKLY
+893 
-902 PPMAARVEGKYE
+902 
-914 DPSVLGEWE
+914 
-923 SAVERP
+923 
-929 DLADNNGKF
+929 
-938 KLDKGKGQGS
+938 
-948 IKAAYN
+948 
-954 PYMHSSNLVINDQ
+954 
-967 FSGAY
+967 
-972 TRNNLVTVECE
+972 
-983 VPISEQTSG
+983 
-992 YRAEKAKDSVGW
+992 
-1004 HSWHTGT
+1004 
-1011 VAGQVRKQKGIERKV
+1011 
-1026 FLSRWIKPVRI
+1026 
-1037 LSDSEVAHMYKELLS
+1037 
-1052 GTNISVPDNVVTPA
+1052 
-1066 LLNELKKAGVMIAES
+1066 
-1081 GRVKPAN
+1081 
-1088 GDESAKLQIR
+1088 DESAKLQIR
-1098 RKYWKPKLRSDEWT
+1098 RKYWKPQLRSDEWT
-1112 LLNKKL
+1112 LLNRKL

-1156 ATPLYASGGKAAL
+1156 ATPLYAVGGKQATAYNAAVIEYIERRE
-1169 SDHQTLMAAG
+1169 
-1179 KEFDYGFNRD
+1179 KY
-1189 AETLNRVFKTLRD
+1189 
-1202 KQRKSYGSVFASEEG
+1202 
-1217 SSADG
+1217 
-1222 YGRVSTV
+1222 
-1229 KGDGNGR
+1229 DGNGGSADSWVELLRSKKGRRSRNISQTKGSAGVAGTVYGLHGGSQNGDVR
-1236 GSSGAGA
+1236 GTSGRST
-1243 QDQRGVKEKFQLKAP
+1243 QDQREVKEKFSLRAP
-1258 VEETRNLLAL
+1258 VERTKDLVAVHNLTEQ
-1268 HNKDEESILTALRL
+1268 NLRDAFYL
-1282 GGIPMPSI
+1282 GGLPMPSI
-1290 AIVKAQSGHSKYG
+1290 AVVKAAQGHSMYG
-1303 PISLVFNK
+1303 PISIVFGRE
-1311 STIDPQ
+1311 SIDPQ
-1317 VDARNKVYGGDAYT
+1317 TDSRNKIYGGDAYT
-1331 PTKVSVEYPV
+1331 PTAPAVEYPV
-1341 NTRKALSIER
+1341 NYDRMRAVEKRLAGLSE
-1351 EISDLSRKTA
+1351 KVA
-1361 GGSFSSSSAIRA
+1361 GGVFRNDSALQRA
-1373 LGVDDISTYSV
+1373 GVGEESGMSAP
-1384 DELAKKL
+1384 ELADKL
-1391 ANSDA
+1391 ARDDSI
-1396 VRAAYLAD
+1396 RAAYLAD
-1404 TGKTLEPVMKDKV
+1404 QGKTLEPVMQAKE
-1417 FSEAYGNDTL
+1417 FNRYGNDSL
-1427 QAIVNKVGVQ
+1427 SKLVQKIGVQ
-1437 RLAEMNA
+1437 KLADIEASMEA
-1444 EIAAG
+1444 GDYQPVQEIEDT
-1449 ASVDD
+1449 VRQI
-1454 AVGTDVSAI
+1454 I
-1463 REILEN
+1463 RDSYEEQHRRFLDRKPELKEKRIN
-1469 YYRNSG
+1469 YF
-1475 EAILQRA
+1475 
-1482 AKRNGWTQDE
+1482 
-1492 VSRKREER
+1492 
-1500 VARAMENNVY
+1500 MENNVHTY
-1510 PAAMERLIRD
+1510 TVENFVRN
-1520 AWMFYEDGGA
+1520 AWEYYQDQGA
-1530 TKGEIDYWETRN
+1530 TTSEIDRWATSD
-1542 KLLKFTNSNDVQ
+1542 KLHEAASTEDVKAWLLPQ
-1554 KWIRGKLDG
+1554 LEG
-1563 VLGDAGIYNG
+1563 VLGEPGIYNG
-1573 KDPYTANGNRRS
+1573 SERFDKSGSRRS
-1585 FHSTH
+1585 FSQLHWE
-1590 YDYTLENIVKAMS
+1590 YTLENIVRAMT
-1603 ETQEERG
+1603 ETQAERG
-1610 GQVSGVTAGGLQA
+1610 GQTFGA
-1623 SAVPSYNSV
+1623 SAKSMQAVSTEDFQSIDAV
-1632 GEIKADSGRLGSVE
+1632 KAASGRLGKV
-1646 SDSYKTQI
+1646 DTDQYKADVD
-1654 QAVEERIRGVVDQIR
+1654 AVEKRIEQATRAVMR
-1669 KETKPHSDNSYEEG
+1669 ENKAHSDNQFDEMQ
-1683 EIIGT
+1683 IIGDVMMQAAQGKQT
-1688 VLMEA
+1688 EA
-1693 AKGKCTVA
+1693 AIRRA
-1701 SIVRTFAKEG
+1701 FSKEG
-1711 YSISQSTAKRIQSLY
+1711 YSISKSTAARIREVFR
-1726 NAAAELPTEY
+1726 AAAELPTGY

-1744 VGFDEVLAA
+1744 VGFNEVLAA

-1760 SAIREALSD
+1760 AEIRQSLSD
-1769 AGVRII
+1769 AGVRVI

-1780 DESARLNAVNSVDDA
+1780 DETGRLNAVNSVDNA

-1808 MRDIKK
+1808 MRDLKK

-1820 ARVQSLERQVARWKA
+1820 TRVKSLERQVARWKA
-1835 ETKPSMPSFREGD
+1835 EVKPSMPSFREGD

-1861 SSTKYR
+1861 SSTKYS

-1879 LLSQNVPDTDLHAYA
+1879 LLSQDVPDTDLHAYA

-1902 QNSRVLDD
+1902 QNSRVLEE

-1929 TDDGSIP
+1929 TDDGSIA

-1964 LTEMFGGGYFPASI
+1964 LTDVFGGGYFPESI

-2015 NALIEGMISDDVRQT
+2015 NSLIEIMISDDVRQT

-2036 RKEQEIAHLKDLL
+2036 RKEKEIAHLKNLL
-2049 SKTRAGRDEKI
+2049 NKTRAGRDERI

-2072 AGAERRKAREIR
+2072 SGAEKRKAREMR
-2084 AKISRHTETLS
+2084 ARIARHTDALS
-2095 RKLLRPTDKQHI
+2095 QKLLHPTDKQHI
-2107 PEQLRTPVAALLRSI
+2107 PEQLRTPVAALLRVI
-2122 NMESARSYDEN
+2122 NTESSMSYDES
-2133 GRLRSGNNGTPTKRT
+2133 GKLRKGTTGSPTKRT
-2148 QDAIRLREAY
+2148 QKAIRLREAY
-2158 DSILSND
+2158 DEILSSD
-2165 PNFVID
+2165 PNFVVD
-2171 PALFGGDGTS
+2171 PALFGEGGQS
-2181 GFIDQLVQLGNQRID
+2181 GFIDQLVELGSQRIG
-2196 EMNTAQLNVIWK
+2196 EMSSAQLNVIWK

-2217 TSYDKALSSG
+2217 TSYDKALASG

-2249 NKKAAL
+2249 NKKAVL

-2309 ERHTFTTEGGQ
+2309 ERHTFTTEAGQ

-2337 RGKHSMQ
+2337 RGEHSMQ
-2344 HLSVGG
+2344 HLSIGG

-2359 GKLPAIERGTKSIPL
+2359 GKLQAIERGTKSIPL
-2374 TASDVAQITD
+2374 TANDVAQITD

-2576 QPTAFFRAAAIID
+2576 QPTAFFRAAAILD

-2685 SEEFYTRTAEVF
+2685 SEDFYTRTAEVF

-2842 MLQGYTVSRM
+2842 MFQGYTVSRM

-2922 YQMEQMIYRVAPDAK
+2922 YQMEQIIYRVAPDAK

>member
-20 DPQSAA
+20 DPQSAT

-74 RQESKG
+74 RQERNG
-80 KFNGWKYFENLGK
+80 KFNGWKYFGNLGK

-157 KAHLDAEREEEVS
+157 KAYLDAEREEEVS
-170 KINDSTIAGKAAKK
+170 KINDSSIAGKAAKK

-279 AMNYAIGTSLLNSV
+279 AMNYAIATSLLNSV
-293 IEIGGGIQNVPKG
+293 IEIGGGIQNVPKN
-306 FSVKNLLRSAAE
+306 FSVKDLLRSAAE

-332 MQNVVYGADNP
+332 MQNVVYGANNP
-343 IASLSDDRAIFNPV
+343 IVSTTDDRAIFNPV
-357 TSAQEFAGGFAVGG
+357 TSAQEFAGGFTVGG

-377 MAAGKAADSVYNKQI
+377 MAAGKAANSIYSKQV
-392 EKQSKRYEQV
+392 EKQSQRYEQAQARV
-402 QQMVRDRSGVKG
+402 KELSGVKG
-414 TYQTQEDGK
+414 TYQTGENGK
-423 TTVGGSESAIK
+423 TTVGGNESAIK
-434 SIVKGGQ
+434 SVVKGGQ
-441 IEMETGDIVSPDK
+441 IEMANGEVVSPDK
-454 VTFADR
+454 VKFADR

-470 NRAANAGAAN
+470 SRAANAGAAN
-480 VFVDSYAGGDVSR
+480 VFIDSYTGGDVSR

-520 LTDAQRA
+520 LTDAQRT

-539 SFRSDTGLGENGSAA
+539 TFRSDTGLGENGSEA
-554 WTQVQQNQAVR
+554 WTQVQQNQAVK

-574 TSMYQAGLSGKAL
+574 TAMYQAGLSGKSL
-587 TDVKSDAAKYIPP
+587 TDVKSDAARYIPP

-625 KLVTRSDEAG
+625 KLVTKSNEAG
-635 LADNDYSR
+635 LVDNDYSKK
-643 NLANK
+643 LANN
-648 DAGTARVLGAL
+648 DTGTARVLGSL

-680 KYVNKTNTIQLAADA
+680 KYVKGTNTVLLAADA
-695 DNPLAFVA
+695 ENPLSFVA

-716 TEYHA
+716 TEYRA
-721 YRDAVMAYRA
+721 YRDAVMEYRSS
-731 NELGDDTAAHMV
+731 ELGDDTAARMV
-743 ERYRD
+743 ERYRE

-762 MDEIAADFTAEML
+762 MDEIAADFTSKMID
-775 NDADLFERFA
+775 DAGLFERFA
-785 AKNRTTA
+785 KQNRTEA

-800 EFISKVKG
+800 EFISKVKN
-808 LVASKRN
+808 LVTAKRN
-815 KAAQEAYGKNFAEL
+815 KAARKAYGENFDKLQKVAEL
-829 QKIADL
+829 WQK
-835 WQTAYDKAAETVGH
+835 AYDAATETAGES
-849 AVLVTNDAPTAGVSY
+849 TAGV
-864 DDAVYSLRVT
+864 
-874 DEALKSWLDR
+874 
-884 QETVKTYKT
+884 
-893 MQIVDGKLY
+893 
-902 PPMAARVEGKYE
+902 AAN
-914 DPSVLGEWE
+914 
-923 SAVERP
+923 A
-929 DLADNNGKF
+929 
-938 KLDKGKGQGS
+938 
-948 IKAAYN
+948 
-954 PYMHSSNLVINDQ
+954 
-967 FSGAY
+967 
-972 TRNNLVTVECE
+972 
-983 VPISEQTSG
+983 
-992 YRAEKAKDSVGW
+992 
-1004 HSWHTGT
+1004 
-1011 VAGQVRKQKGIERKV
+1011 
-1026 FLSRWIKPVRI
+1026 
-1037 LSDSEVAHMYKELLS
+1037 
-1052 GTNISVPDNVVTPA
+1052 
-1066 LLNELKKAGVMIAES
+1066 
-1081 GRVKPAN
+1081 
-1088 GDESAKLQIR
+1088 DESAKLQIR
-1098 RKYWKPKLRSDEWT
+1098 RKYWKPQLRSDEWA
-1112 LLNKKL
+1112 LLNRKL

-1169 SDHQTLMAAG
+1169 SDHQTLMVAG
-1179 KEFDYGFNRD
+1179 KEFDYGFNRG

-1243 QDQRGVKEKFQLKAP
+1243 QDQRGVKEKFQLKSP
-1258 VEETRNLLAL
+1258 VEETKNLLAL
-1268 HNKDEESILTALRL
+1268 HNKDEESILAALRL

-1317 VDARNKVYGGDAYT
+1317 ADARNKVYGGDAYT

-1341 NTRKALSIER
+1341 NTRKVLSLER
-1351 EISDLSRKTA
+1351 EISDLSRKAA

-1427 QAIVNKVGVQ
+1427 QAIVDKVGVQ
-1437 RLAEMNA
+1437 RLAEINA
-1444 EIAAG
+1444 EIATG
-1449 ASVDD
+1449 APVND

-1469 YYRNSG
+1469 YYRNRG

-1510 PAAMERLIRD
+1510 PAAMERLIQD
-1520 AWMFYEDGGA
+1520 AWAFYEDGGT
-1530 TKGEIDYWETRN
+1530 TKGEIDYWGTRET
-1542 KLLKFTNSNDVQ
+1542 LLKSTNPDDVQ

-1683 EIIGT
+1683 KIIGT

-1769 AGVRII
+1769 AGVRTI
-1775 EYPAG
+1775 EYLAG
-1780 DESARLNAVNSVDDA
+1780 DETARLNAVNSVADA
-1795 RFQLKSQTQIESE
+1795 RFQLKSQTQIETE

-1820 ARVQSLERQVARWKA
+1820 TRVKSLERQVARWKA
-1835 ETKPSMPSFREGD
+1835 EVKPSMPSFREGD

-1861 SSTKYR
+1861 SSTKYS

-1879 LLSQNVPDTDLHAYA
+1879 LLSQDVPDTDLHAYA

-1902 QNSRVLDD
+1902 QNSRVLEE

-1936 DFSAWKKAHRDI
+1936 DFPEWKKAHRYI
-1948 KFAKDGG
+1948 KFAKDVG

-1964 LTEMFGGGYFPASI
+1964 LTELFGGGYFPESI
-1978 TNPADQLTRM
+1978 VHPADQLTRM
-1988 GEILEDIDNIWSNP
+1988 GEVLEDIDSIWSNP
-2002 YDEYH
+2002 YDEYR

-2036 RKEQEIAHLKDLL
+2036 RKEKEIAHLKDLL
-2049 SKTRAGRDEKI
+2049 NKTRAGRDERI

-2072 AGAERRKAREIR
+2072 AGAEKRKAREMHARI
-2084 AKISRHTETLS
+2084 ARHTDALS
-2095 RKLLRPTDKQHI
+2095 QKLLHPTDKQHI
-2107 PEQLRTPVAALLRSI
+2107 PEQLRTPVAALLRVI
-2122 NMESARSYDEN
+2122 NTESSMSYDES
-2133 GRLRSGNNGTPTKRT
+2133 GKLRKGTTGSPTKRT
-2148 QDAIRLREAY
+2148 QEAIRLREAY
-2158 DSILSND
+2158 DEILSSD
-2165 PNFVID
+2165 PNFVVD
-2171 PALFGGDGTS
+2171 PALFGEGGQS
-2181 GFIDQLVQLGNQRID
+2181 GFIDQLVELGSQRIGD
-2196 EMNTAQLNVIWK
+2196 MNSEQLNVVWK

-2217 TSYDKALSSG
+2217 TSYDKALASG

-2249 NKKAAL
+2249 NKKAVL

-2309 ERHTFTTEGGQ
+2309 ERHTFTTEAGQ

-2344 HLSVGG
+2344 HLSIGG

-2374 TASDVAQITD
+2374 TANDVAQITD

-2576 QPTAFFRAAAIID
+2576 QPTAFFRAAAILD

-2685 SEEFYTRTAEVF
+2685 SEDFYTRTAEVF

-2815 VSVLLGSNLWDNI
+2815 ASVLLGSNLWDNI

-2895 ISVGNIGRDTWAV
+2895 VSVGNIGRDTWAV

-3003 AETVIKQQEFKQ
+3003 AENVIKQQEFNQ

>member
-279 AMNYAIGTSLLNSV
+279 AMNYAIATSLLNSV
-293 IEIGGGIQNVPKG
+293 IEIGGGIQNVPNG

-343 IASLSDDRAIFNPV
+343 IASFSDDRAIFNPV

-392 EKQSKRYEQV
+392 EKQSKRYEQA

-434 SIVKGGQ
+434 SVVKGGQ
-441 IEMETGDIVSPDK
+441 IEMENGEVVSPEK

-480 VFVDSYAGGDVSR
+480 VFIDSYAGGDVSR

-520 LTDAQRA
+520 LTDAQRT

-554 WTQVQQNQAVR
+554 WTQVQQNQAVK

-671 QVQGGAANG
+671 QVRGGAANG
-680 KYVNKTNTIQLAADA
+680 KYVSKTNTIQLAADA
-695 DNPLAFVA
+695 DNPLTFVA

-731 NELGDDTAAHMV
+731 HELGDDTAAHMV

-762 MDEIAADFTAEML
+762 MDEIAADFTAKMID
-775 NDADLFERFA
+775 DANLFERFA
-785 AKNRTTA
+785 RQNRTEA

-800 EFISKVKG
+800 EFISKFKN

-835 WQTAYDKAAETVGH
+835 WQTAYDKAAETMSETVSVV
-849 AVLVTNDAPTAGVSY
+849 ADARVDEISY
-864 DDAVYSLRVT
+864 DDAVYSVRVT
-874 DEALKSWLDR
+874 DEELKRWLDR
-884 QETVKTYKT
+884 QDTVKTYKT
-893 MQIVDGKLY
+893 MQIVGGKLY
-902 PPMAARVEGKYE
+902 PPMAARVDGKYE
-914 DPSVLGEWE
+914 DNSILGEWE
-923 SAVERP
+923 AAVERP
-929 DLADNNGKF
+929 DLADKTGKF
-938 KLDKGKGQGS
+938 KLDKGKGNGS

-972 TRNNLVTVECE
+972 KRNNLVTVECE
-983 VPISEQTSG
+983 VPASELTSG
-992 YRAEKAKDSVGW
+992 YHAEKAKDSVGW
-1004 HSWHTGT
+1004 HDWHTGT
-1011 VAGQVRKQKGIERKV
+1011 VAGQIRNKKGIERKV

-1037 LSDSEVAHMYKELLS
+1037 LSDSEVASMYKDLLS
-1052 GTNISVPDNVVTPA
+1052 GTDIAVPDNVVTPS
-1066 LLNELKKAGVMIAES
+1066 LLNALRVAGVKIVES
-1081 GRVKPAN
+1081 GRVQQEAAAVN
-1088 GDESAKLQIR
+1088 ADESAKLQIR
-1098 RKYWKPKLRSDEWT
+1098 RKYWKPQLRSDEWA
-1112 LLNKKL
+1112 LLNRKL

-1156 ATPLYASGGKAAL
+1156 ATPMYASGGKAAL
-1169 SDHQTLMAAG
+1169 SDHQTLMVAG
-1179 KEFDYGFNRD
+1179 KEFDYGFNRG

-1243 QDQRGVKEKFQLKAP
+1243 QDQRGVKEKFSLRDSAGRELTAAQQDYFRDSQVRDADG
-1258 VEETRNLLAL
+1258 NLLVMYHQTEGAFTVFDTRHKGAGTGDDETPFGIFL
-1268 HNKDEESILTALRL
+1268 KRTARDIGVRGKNQMELYANIRNPLRVRDRAELVARLRELSGTYAELKD
-1282 GGIPMPSI
+1282 
-1290 AIVKAQSGHSKYG
+1290 QSGKIDKEYG
-1303 PISLVFNK
+1303 AKFAEAK
-1311 STIDPQ
+1311 
-1317 VDARNKVYGGDAYT
+1317 DAFKNFLLQWRKENPNAPSRAAYDAEGFDAAFDAEDNVVKEWT
-1331 PTKVSVEYPV
+1331 QK
-1341 NTRKALSIER
+1341 K
-1351 EISDLSRKTA
+1351 
-1361 GGSFSSSSAIRA
+1361 
-1373 LGVDDISTYSV
+1373 
-1384 DELAKKL
+1384 DELALRAKE
-1391 ANSDA
+1391 AITDA
-1396 VRAAYLAD
+1396 LRKNGYD
-1404 TGKTLEPVMKDKV
+1404 
-1417 FSEAYGNDTL
+1417 
-1427 QAIVNKVGVQ
+1427 GV
-1437 RLAEMNA
+1437 
-1444 EIAAG
+1444 
-1449 ASVDD
+1449 
-1454 AVGTDVSAI
+1454 
-1463 REILEN
+1463 ILESDRGSWGRSTDAYIALDAN
-1469 YYRNSG
+1469 
-1475 EAILQRA
+1475 QV
-1482 AKRNGWTQDE
+1482 K
-1492 VSRKREER
+1492 
-1500 VARAMENNVY
+1500 NV
-1510 PAAMERLIRD
+1510 
-1520 AWMFYEDGGA
+1520 
-1530 TKGEIDYWETRN
+1530 
-1542 KLLKFTNSNDVQ
+1542 TNQNPT
-1554 KWIRGKLDG
+1554 
-1563 VLGDAGIYNG
+1563 GDADI
-1573 KDPYTANGNRRS
+1573 
-1585 FHSTH
+1585 
-1590 YDYTLENIVKAMS
+1590 
-1603 ETQEERG
+1603 
-1610 GQVSGVTAGGLQA
+1610 
-1623 SAVPSYNSV
+1623 
-1632 GEIKADSGRLGSVE
+1632 
-1646 SDSYKTQI
+1646 
-1654 QAVEERIRGVVDQIR
+1654 
-1669 KETKPHSDNSYEEG
+1669 
-1683 EIIGT
+1683 
-1688 VLMEA
+1688 
-1693 AKGKCTVA
+1693 
-1701 SIVRTFAKEG
+1701 
-1711 YSISQSTAKRIQSLY
+1711 
-1726 NAAAELPTEY
+1726 
-1736 FEAKPQRA
+1736 
-1744 VGFDEVLAA
+1744 
-1753 VIPDNSS
+1753 
-1760 SAIREALSD
+1760 
-1769 AGVRII
+1769 
-1775 EYPAG
+1775 
-1780 DESARLNAVNSVDDA
+1780 

-1820 ARVQSLERQVARWKA
+1820 TRVQSLERQVARWKA
-1835 ETKPSMPSFREGD
+1835 EVKPSMPSFREGD
-1848 LKKLGNRLINDFD
+1848 LKKIGNRLINDFD
-1861 SSTKYR
+1861 SSTKYS

-1879 LLSQNVPDTDLHAYA
+1879 LLSQDVPDTELHAYA

-1902 QNSRVLDD
+1902 QNSRVLEE

-1929 TDDGSIP
+1929 TNDGSIP
-1936 DFSAWKKAHRDI
+1936 DFSEWKKAHRDI

-1964 LTEMFGGGYFPASI
+1964 LTELFGGGYFPESI
-1978 TNPADQLTRM
+1978 VHPADQLTRM
-1988 GEILEDIDNIWSNP
+1988 GEVLEDIDSIWSNP

-2015 NALIEGMISDDVRQT
+2015 NSLIESMISDDVRQT

-2084 AKISRHTETLS
+2084 ARISKHAGTLS
-2095 RKLLRPTDKQHI
+2095 QKLLHPTDKQHI

-2133 GRLRSGNNGTPTKRT
+2133 GRLRSGNNGTPTQRT

-2283 TQNRRVAEVAK
+2283 TQNRRVAEIAK

-2309 ERHTFTTEGGQ
+2309 ERHTFMTEAGQ

-2422 TEEHYWPIKSAREAI
+2422 TEEHYWPIKPAREAI

-2507 SAGNLTG
+2507 SVGNLTG

-2544 AHDDEPITRMIEKF
+2544 AHDDEPITRMIEKL

-2737 LNMLLRAYDAWR
+2737 LNMLLRSYDAWR

-2768 IALLVT
+2768 VALLVT

-2815 VSVLLGSNLWDNI
+2815 ASVLLGSNLWDNI

-2895 ISVGNIGRDTWAV
+2895 VSVGNIGRDTWAV

-3092 AEAYKDL
+3092 AEAYQDL